1 MKKKLIRAAILLVT
15 FLCGVAAFS
24 SLMNYQSTDNRTD
37 METASSP
44 SIAMMINDTEVNR
57 MYAYA
62 DEMDASFVRDGLT
75 PLGTDRSLTVSIT
88 PNGREIDSLVY
99 EVTTLDGET
108 VIENDKIRN
117 FTEEEDGR
125 LTAEFT
131 LSQPILM
138 NQEYALTFTLDTED
152 GSWNYYTR
160 LLQRAGLSTAQYV
173 EFVNSFYT
181 KTFAQDDTGDLS
193 TYLESD
199 GSSIGS
205 SFRNLDIHSDLD
217 MITWGD
223 LAPQISRP
231 GIPTIE
237 DINEN
242 SGSISLTY
250 YISAEN
256 EEGEVEKYQVDEFYR
271 MGYNQTRVVLLDFQR
286 QVKQVITTEQNIVN
300 SGKVNLGITDTEV
313 QYMSDSTG
321 TILAFVQQGDLW
333 SYNIETNKM
342 TRVFSFRDTGSNDER
357 NDIGQHDIKIV
368 RVEEN
373 GDIDFILYGYMNRG
387 QHEGQVGTAVYHYS
401 AEQNAMEEKFFLR
414 SLKSYEFL
422 REDIEKLAYFSQDGN
437 LYLLLEQTLYKFQ
450 MEDKTYEAVQEQIE
464 DDCFFVSENSQ
475 YAAWM
480 EGMDPYNTTSIIFM
494 DLESGEKTSIQA
506 EQGTRIRLFGFI
518 NNDLIYGIANE
529 GDIVTNVSGGT
540 DFAMTEVRIQNFQG
554 ELVKSYHQDGYY
566 VLNVDIQENLLE
578 LSRATKAGDSFA
590 GTTGD
595 QIMNNVRSKQDEVFS
610 VVTSTTVRQGN
621 VTSIQFA
628 ADSSG
633 QPPLVVDTKIIE
645 NPDRTLNME
654 LSGEKEEKYYVY
666 AKGGLAGI
674 YETAAQ
680 AVNQAQEESG
690 IVLNNDQQY
699 IWESGNTSGRA
710 SISVQDL
717 PEAVAQASLDVSALN
732 EALKGQG
739 TVIDMTGCTLEQILY
754 EVCAQRPVITKG
766 ENGQPVVIVGCD
778 DYNTILYDPST
789 QETEYFGMQD
799 STNTFQENG
808 NVFLCYL
815 ENSSAS

>member
-1 MKKKLIRAAILLVT
+1 MKKKLIRAGILLVI
-15 FLCGVAAFS
+15 FICGVAGFS
-24 SLMNYQSTDNRTD
+24 SLMNYQSTDNKTD

-44 SIAMMINDTEVNR
+44 SMAMMIEDTEVNR

-62 DEMDASFVRDGLT
+62 DDMDVRFVRDGLT
-75 PLGTDRSLTVSIT
+75 PVGTDRSLKVSII

-99 EVTTLDGET
+99 EVCTSDGEQ
-108 VIENDKIRN
+108 VIENNKIRS

-125 LTAEFT
+125 LTVEFT

-138 NQEYALTFTLDTED
+138 NQEYALTFTLSTED
-152 GSWNYYTR
+152 GTWNYYTR
-160 LLQRAGLSTAQYV
+160 ILQRAGLSTAQYV

-181 KTFAQDDTGDLS
+181 KTFAQDDTGDLT
-193 TYLESD
+193 TYLEPDTSVV
-199 GSSIGS
+199 SN
-205 SFRNLDIHSDLD
+205 SFRSLDIHSDVD

-223 LAPQISRP
+223 LNPQISRP

-237 DINEN
+237 DISEN

-256 EEGEVEKYQVDEFYR
+256 ENGEVEKYQVDEFYR
-271 MGYNQTRVVLLDFQR
+271 MSYNQTRVYLLDFQR
-286 QVKQVITTEQNIVN
+286 HVKQVLTTEQNLVSN
-300 SGKVNLGITDTEV
+300 GKINLGITDTDV

-357 NDIGQHDIKIV
+357 NDINRHDIKIV
-368 RVEEN
+368 RVSEN

-387 QHEGQVGTAVYHYS
+387 QHEGQVGTSVYHYS
-401 AEQNAMEEKFFLR
+401 AEQNAMEEEFFLR
-414 SLKSYEFL
+414 RRQSSEFL
-422 REDIEKLAYFSQDGN
+422 QKDVEKLSYVSVDGK
-437 LYLLLEQTLYKFQ
+437 LYLLLEGNRYRFQ
-450 MEDKTYEAVQEQIE
+450 MEEKTYEVLQEQIE
-464 DDCFFVSENSQ
+464 DDCFFVSENSR

-480 EGMDPYNTTSIIFM
+480 DGMDPYNTTSITFIDFNT
-494 DLESGEKTSIQA
+494 GEQKTIQA
-506 EQGTRIRLFGFI
+506 DQGTRIRLFGFI
-518 NNDLIYGIANE
+518 NNDLIYGVANE
-529 GDIVTNVSGGT
+529 SDIVTNASGGT
-540 DFAMTEVRIQNFQG
+540 DFAMTEVRIQNFDG

-566 VLNVDIQENLLE
+566 VLDVTSQENLLE
-578 LSRATKAGDSFA
+578 LSRATKVGDSFA
-590 GTTGD
+590 GTSGD

-610 VVTSTTVRQGN
+610 VITSTTVRQGN

-654 LSGEKEEKYYVY
+654 LSSESEDKYYVY
-666 AKGGLAGI
+666 GGGELSGI
-674 YETAAQ
+674 YDSASQ
-680 AVNQAQEESG
+680 AVAKAEEESG
-690 IVLNNDQQY
+690 IVLNTAQQY
-699 IWESGNTSGRA
+699 IWEAGNTGDRA
-710 SISVQDL
+710 SISAQDL
-717 PEAVAQASLDVSALN
+717 PEAVAQASLDAAALN

-739 TVIDMTGCTLEQILY
+739 KVIDMTGCTLEQILY
-754 EVCAQRPVITKG
+754 EVSAQRPVIAKG
-766 ENGQPVVIVGCD
+766 ENGQAVVIIGYD
-778 DYNTILYDPST
+778 DYNTILYNPST
-789 QETEYFGMQD
+789 QETYYFGMQD
-799 STNTFQENG
+799 STDTFQANG

-815 ENSSAS
+815 EDIQ

>member
-1 MKKKLIRAAILLVT
+1 MKKKLIRAGILLVI
-15 FLCGVAAFS
+15 FICGVAGFS
-24 SLMNYQSTDNRTD
+24 SLMNYQSTDNKTD

-44 SIAMMINDTEVNR
+44 SMAMMIEDTEVNR

-62 DEMDASFVRDGLT
+62 DDMDVRFVRDGLT
-75 PLGTDRSLTVSIT
+75 PVGTDRSLKVSIT

-99 EVTTLDGET
+99 EVCTSDGEQ
-108 VIENDKIRN
+108 VIENNKIRS

-125 LTAEFT
+125 LTVEFT

-138 NQEYALTFTLDTED
+138 NQEYALTFTLSTED
-152 GSWNYYTR
+152 GTWNYYTR
-160 LLQRAGLSTAQYV
+160 ILQRAGLSTAQYV

-181 KTFAQDDTGDLS
+181 KTFAQDDTGDLT
-193 TYLESD
+193 TYLEPDTSVV
-199 GSSIGS
+199 SN
-205 SFRNLDIHSDLD
+205 SFRSLDIHSDVD

-223 LAPQISRP
+223 LNPQISRP

-237 DINEN
+237 DISEN

-256 EEGEVEKYQVDEFYR
+256 ENGEVEKYQVDEFYR
-271 MGYNQTRVVLLDFQR
+271 MSYNQTRVYLLDFQR
-286 QVKQVITTEQNIVN
+286 HVKQVLTTEQNLVSN
-300 SGKVNLGITDTEV
+300 GKINLGITDTDV

-357 NDIGQHDIKIV
+357 NDINQHDIKIV
-368 RVEEN
+368 RVSEN

-387 QHEGQVGTAVYHYS
+387 QHEGQVGTSVYHYS
-401 AEQNAMEEKFFLR
+401 AEQNAMEEEFFLR
-414 SLKSYEFL
+414 SLQSSEFL
-422 REDIEKLAYFSQDGN
+422 QKDVEKLSYVSEDGN
-437 LYLLLEQTLYKFQ
+437 LYLLLEGNLYRFQ
-450 MEDKTYEAVQEQIE
+450 MEEKTYEVLQEQIE
-464 DDCFFVSENSQ
+464 DDCFFVSENSR

-480 EGMDPYNTTSIIFM
+480 DGMDPYNTTSITFIDFNT
-494 DLESGEKTSIQA
+494 GEQKNIQA
-506 EQGTRIRLFGFI
+506 DQGTRIRLFGFI
-518 NNDLIYGIANE
+518 NNDLIYGVANE
-529 GDIVTNVSGGT
+529 SDIVTNASGGT
-540 DFAMTEVRIQNFQG
+540 DFAMTEVRIQNFDG

-566 VLNVDIQENLLE
+566 VLDVTIQENLLE
-578 LSRATKAGDSFA
+578 LSRATKVGDSFA
-590 GTTGD
+590 GTSGD

-610 VVTSTTVRQGN
+610 VITSTTVRQGN

-654 LSGEKEEKYYVY
+654 LSSESEDKYYVY
-666 AKGGLAGI
+666 GGGELSGI
-674 YETAAQ
+674 YDSASQ
-680 AVNQAQEESG
+680 AVAKAEEESG
-690 IVLNNDQQY
+690 IVLNTAQQY
-699 IWESGNTSGRA
+699 IWEAGNTGDRA
-710 SISVQDL
+710 SISAQDL
-717 PEAVAQASLDVSALN
+717 PEAVAQASLDATALN

-739 TVIDMTGCTLEQILY
+739 KVIDMTGCTLEQILY
-754 EVCAQRPVITKG
+754 EVSAQRPVIAKG
-766 ENGQPVVIVGCD
+766 ENGQAVVIIGYD
-778 DYNTILYDPST
+778 DYNTILYNPST
-789 QETEYFGMQD
+789 QETYYFGMQD
-799 STNTFQENG
+799 STDTFQANG

-815 ENSSAS
+815 EDIQ

>member
-1 MKKKLIRAAILLVT
+1 MKKKLIRAGILLVI
-15 FLCGVAAFS
+15 FICGVAGFS
-24 SLMNYQSTDNRTD
+24 SLMNYQSTDNKTD

-44 SIAMMINDTEVNR
+44 SMAMMIEDTEVNR

-62 DEMDASFVRDGLT
+62 DDMDVRFVRDGLT
-75 PLGTDRSLTVSIT
+75 PVGTDRSLKVSIT

-99 EVTTLDGET
+99 EVCTSDGEQ
-108 VIENDKIRN
+108 VIENNKIRS

-125 LTAEFT
+125 LTVEFT

-138 NQEYALTFTLDTED
+138 NQEYALTFTLSTED
-152 GSWNYYTR
+152 GTWNYYTR
-160 LLQRAGLSTAQYV
+160 ILQRAGLSTAQYV

-181 KTFAQDDTGDLS
+181 KTFAQDDTGDLT
-193 TYLESD
+193 TYLEPDTSVV
-199 GSSIGS
+199 SN
-205 SFRNLDIHSDLD
+205 SFRSLDIHSDVD

-223 LAPQISRP
+223 LNPQISRP

-237 DINEN
+237 DISEN

-256 EEGEVEKYQVDEFYR
+256 ENGEVEKYQVDEFYR
-271 MGYNQTRVVLLDFQR
+271 MSYNQTRVYLLDFQR
-286 QVKQVITTEQNIVN
+286 HVKQVLTTEQNLVSN
-300 SGKVNLGITDTEV
+300 GKINLGITDTDV

-357 NDIGQHDIKIV
+357 NDINQHDIKIV
-368 RVEEN
+368 RVSEN

-387 QHEGQVGTAVYHYS
+387 QHEGQVGTSVYHYS
-401 AEQNAMEEKFFLR
+401 AEQNAMEEEFFLR
-414 SLKSYEFL
+414 SLQSSEFL
-422 REDIEKLAYFSQDGN
+422 QKDVEKLSYVSEDGN
-437 LYLLLEQTLYKFQ
+437 LYLLLEGNLYRFQ
-450 MEDKTYEAVQEQIE
+450 MEEKTYEVLQEQIE
-464 DDCFFVSENSQ
+464 DDCFFVSENSR

-480 EGMDPYNTTSIIFM
+480 DGMDPYNTTSITFIDFNT
-494 DLESGEKTSIQA
+494 GEQKTIQA
-506 EQGTRIRLFGFI
+506 DQGTRIRLFGFI
-518 NNDLIYGIANE
+518 NNDLIYGVANE
-529 GDIVTNVSGGT
+529 SDIVTNASGGT
-540 DFAMTEVRIQNFQG
+540 DFAMTEVRIQNFDG

-566 VLNVDIQENLLE
+566 VLDVTIQENLLE
-578 LSRATKAGDSFA
+578 LSRATKVGDSFA
-590 GTTGD
+590 GTSGD

-610 VVTSTTVRQGN
+610 VITSTTVRQGN

-654 LSGEKEEKYYVY
+654 LSSESEDKYYVY
-666 AKGGLAGI
+666 GGGELSGI
-674 YETAAQ
+674 YDSASQ
-680 AVNQAQEESG
+680 AVAKAEEESG
-690 IVLNNDQQY
+690 IVLNTAQQY
-699 IWESGNTSGRA
+699 IWEAGNTGDRA
-710 SISVQDL
+710 SISAQDL
-717 PEAVAQASLDVSALN
+717 PEAVAQASLDATALN

-739 TVIDMTGCTLEQILY
+739 KVIDMTGCTLEQILY
-754 EVCAQRPVITKG
+754 EVSAQRPVIAKG
-766 ENGQPVVIVGCD
+766 ENGQAVVIIGYD
-778 DYNTILYDPST
+778 DYNTILYNPST
-789 QETEYFGMQD
+789 QETYYFGMQD
-799 STNTFQENG
+799 STDTFQANG

-815 ENSSAS
+815 EDIQ

>member
-1 MKKKLIRAAILLVT
+1 MKKKLIRAGILLVI
-15 FLCGVAAFS
+15 FICGVAGFS
-24 SLMNYQSTDNRTD
+24 SLMNYQSTDNKTD

-44 SIAMMINDTEVNR
+44 SMAMMIEDTEVNR

-62 DEMDASFVRDGLT
+62 DDMDVRFVRDGLT
-75 PLGTDRSLTVSIT
+75 PVGTDRSLKVSIT

-99 EVTTLDGET
+99 EVCTSDGEQ
-108 VIENDKIRN
+108 VIENNKIRS

-125 LTAEFT
+125 LTVEFT

-138 NQEYALTFTLDTED
+138 NQEYALTFTLSTED
-152 GSWNYYTR
+152 GTWNYYTR
-160 LLQRAGLSTAQYV
+160 ILQRAGLSTAQYV

-181 KTFAQDDTGDLS
+181 KTFAQDDTGDLT
-193 TYLESD
+193 TYLEPDTSVV
-199 GSSIGS
+199 SN
-205 SFRNLDIHSDLD
+205 SFRSLDIHSDVD

-223 LAPQISRP
+223 LNPQISRP

-237 DINEN
+237 DISEN

-256 EEGEVEKYQVDEFYR
+256 ENGEVEKYQVDEFYR
-271 MGYNQTRVVLLDFQR
+271 MSYNQTRVYLLDFQR
-286 QVKQVITTEQNIVN
+286 HVKQVLTTEQNLVSN
-300 SGKVNLGITDTEV
+300 GKINLGITDTDV

-357 NDIGQHDIKIV
+357 NDINRHDIKIV
-368 RVEEN
+368 RVSEN

-387 QHEGQVGTAVYHYS
+387 QHEGQVGTSVYHYS
-401 AEQNAMEEKFFLR
+401 AEQNAMEEEFFLR
-414 SLKSYEFL
+414 SLQSSEFL
-422 REDIEKLAYFSQDGN
+422 QKDVEKLSYVSEDGN
-437 LYLLLEQTLYKFQ
+437 LYLLLEGNLYRFQ
-450 MEDKTYEAVQEQIE
+450 MEEKTYEVLQEQIE
-464 DDCFFVSENSQ
+464 DDCFFVSENSR

-480 EGMDPYNTTSIIFM
+480 DGMDPYNTTSITFIDFNT
-494 DLESGEKTSIQA
+494 GEQKTIQA
-506 EQGTRIRLFGFI
+506 DQGTRIRLFGFI
-518 NNDLIYGIANE
+518 NNDLIYGVANE
-529 GDIVTNVSGGT
+529 SDIVTNASGGT
-540 DFAMTEVRIQNFQG
+540 DFAMTEVRIQNFDG

-566 VLNVDIQENLLE
+566 VLDVTIQENLLE
-578 LSRATKAGDSFA
+578 LSRATKVGDSFA
-590 GTTGD
+590 GTSGD

-610 VVTSTTVRQGN
+610 VITSTTVRQGN

-654 LSGEKEEKYYVY
+654 LSSESEDKYYVY
-666 AKGGLAGI
+666 GRGELSGI
-674 YETAAQ
+674 YDSASQ
-680 AVNQAQEESG
+680 AVAKAEEESG
-690 IVLNNDQQY
+690 IVLNTAQQY
-699 IWESGNTSGRA
+699 IWEAGNTGDRA
-710 SISVQDL
+710 SISAQDL
-717 PEAVAQASLDVSALN
+717 PEAVAQASLDAAALN

-739 TVIDMTGCTLEQILY
+739 KVIDMTGCTLEQILY
-754 EVCAQRPVITKG
+754 EVSAQRPVIAKG
-766 ENGQPVVIVGCD
+766 ENGQAVVIIGYD
-778 DYNTILYDPST
+778 DYNTILYNPST
-789 QETEYFGMQD
+789 QETYYFGMQD
-799 STNTFQENG
+799 STDTFQANG

-815 ENSSAS
+815 EDIQ

>member
-1 MKKKLIRAAILLVT
+1 MKKKLIRAGILLVI
-15 FLCGVAAFS
+15 FICGVAGFS
-24 SLMNYQSTDNRTD
+24 SLMNYQSTDNKTD

-44 SIAMMINDTEVNR
+44 SMAMMIEDTEVNR

-62 DEMDASFVRDGLT
+62 DDMDVRFVRDGLT
-75 PLGTDRSLTVSIT
+75 PVGTDRSLKVSII

-99 EVTTLDGET
+99 EVCTSDGEQ
-108 VIENDKIRN
+108 VIENNKIRS

-138 NQEYALTFTLDTED
+138 NQEYALNFTLSTED
-152 GSWNYYTR
+152 GTWNYYTR

-181 KTFAQDDTGDLS
+181 KTFAQDDTGDLT
-193 TYLESD
+193 TYLEPDTSVV
-199 GSSIGS
+199 SN
-205 SFRNLDIHSDLD
+205 SFRSLDIHSDMD

-223 LAPQISRP
+223 LNPQISRP

-237 DINEN
+237 DISEN

-256 EEGEVEKYQVDEFYR
+256 ENGEVEKYQVDEFYR
-271 MGYNQTRVVLLDFQR
+271 MSYNQTRVYLLDFQR
-286 QVKQVITTEQNIVN
+286 HVKQVLTTEQNLVSN
-300 SGKVNLGITDTEV
+300 GKINLGITDTDV

-357 NDIGQHDIKIV
+357 NDINQHDIKIV
-368 RVEEN
+368 RVSEN

-387 QHEGQVGTAVYHYS
+387 QHEGQVGTSVYHYS
-401 AEQNAMEEKFFLR
+401 AEQNAMEEEFFLR
-414 SLKSYEFL
+414 SLQSSEFL
-422 REDIEKLAYFSQDGN
+422 QKDVEKLSYVSEDGN
-437 LYLLLEQTLYKFQ
+437 LYLLLEGNLYRFQ
-450 MEDKTYEAVQEQIE
+450 MEEKTYEVLQEQIE
-464 DDCFFVSENSQ
+464 DDCFFVSENSR

-480 EGMDPYNTTSIIFM
+480 DGMDPYNTTSITFIDFNT
-494 DLESGEKTSIQA
+494 GEQKTIQA
-506 EQGTRIRLFGFI
+506 DQGTRIRLFGFI
-518 NNDLIYGIANE
+518 NNDLIYGVANE
-529 GDIVTNVSGGT
+529 SDIVTNASGGT
-540 DFAMTEVRIQNFQG
+540 DFAMTEVRIQNFDG

-566 VLNVDIQENLLE
+566 VLDVTIQENLLE
-578 LSRATKAGDSFA
+578 LSRATKVGDSFA
-590 GTTGD
+590 GTSGD

-610 VVTSTTVRQGN
+610 VITSTTVRQGN

-654 LSGEKEEKYYVY
+654 LSSESEDKYYVY
-666 AKGGLAGI
+666 GGGELSGI
-674 YETAAQ
+674 YDSASQ
-680 AVNQAQEESG
+680 AVAKAEEESG
-690 IVLNNDQQY
+690 IVLNTAQQY
-699 IWESGNTSGRA
+699 IWEAGNTGDRA
-710 SISVQDL
+710 SISAQDL
-717 PEAVAQASLDVSALN
+717 PEAVAQASLDAAALN

-739 TVIDMTGCTLEQILY
+739 KVIDMTGCTLEQILY
-754 EVCAQRPVITKG
+754 EVSAQRPVIAKG
-766 ENGQPVVIVGCD
+766 ENGQAVVIIGYD
-778 DYNTILYDPST
+778 DYNTILYNPST
-789 QETEYFGMQD
+789 QETYYFGMQD
-799 STNTFQENG
+799 STDTFQANG

-815 ENSSAS
+815 EDIQ

>member
-1 MKKKLIRAAILLVT
+1 MKKKLIRAGILLVI
-15 FLCGVAAFS
+15 FICGVAGFS
-24 SLMNYQSTDNRTD
+24 SLMNYQSTDNKTD

-44 SIAMMINDTEVNR
+44 SMAMMIEDTEVNR

-62 DEMDASFVRDGLT
+62 DDMDVRFVRDGLT
-75 PLGTDRSLTVSIT
+75 PVGTDRSLKVSII

-99 EVTTLDGET
+99 EVCTSDGEQ
-108 VIENDKIRN
+108 VIENNKIRS

-125 LTAEFT
+125 LTVEFT

-138 NQEYALTFTLDTED
+138 NQEYALTFTLSTED
-152 GSWNYYTR
+152 GTWNYYTR
-160 LLQRAGLSTAQYV
+160 ILQRAGLSTAQYV

-181 KTFAQDDTGDLS
+181 KTFAQDDTGDLT
-193 TYLESD
+193 TYLEPDTSVV
-199 GSSIGS
+199 SN
-205 SFRNLDIHSDLD
+205 SFRSLDIHSDVD

-237 DINEN
+237 DISEN

-256 EEGEVEKYQVDEFYR
+256 ENGEVEKYQVDEFYR
-271 MGYNQTRVVLLDFQR
+271 MSYNQTRVYLLDFQR
-286 QVKQVITTEQNIVN
+286 HVKQVLTTEQNLVSN
-300 SGKVNLGITDTEV
+300 GKINLGITDTDV

-357 NDIGQHDIKIV
+357 NDINRHDIKIV
-368 RVEEN
+368 RVSEN

-387 QHEGQVGTAVYHYS
+387 QHEGQVGTSVYHYS
-401 AEQNAMEEKFFLR
+401 AEQNAMEEEFFLR
-414 SLKSYEFL
+414 SLQSSEFL
-422 REDIEKLAYFSQDGN
+422 QKDVEKLSYVSEDGN
-437 LYLLLEQTLYKFQ
+437 LYLLLEGNLYRFQ
-450 MEDKTYEAVQEQIE
+450 MEEKTYEVLQEQIE
-464 DDCFFVSENSQ
+464 DDCFFVSENSR

-480 EGMDPYNTTSIIFM
+480 DGMDPYNTTSITFIDFNT
-494 DLESGEKTSIQA
+494 GEQKTIQA
-506 EQGTRIRLFGFI
+506 DQGTRIRLFGFI
-518 NNDLIYGIANE
+518 NNDLIYGVANE
-529 GDIVTNVSGGT
+529 SDIVTNASGGT
-540 DFAMTEVRIQNFQG
+540 DFAMTEVRIQNFDG

-566 VLNVDIQENLLE
+566 VLDVTIQENLLE
-578 LSRATKAGDSFA
+578 LSRATKVGDSFA
-590 GTTGD
+590 GTSGD

-610 VVTSTTVRQGN
+610 VITSTTVRQGN

-654 LSGEKEEKYYVY
+654 LSSESEDKYYVY
-666 AKGGLAGI
+666 GGGELSGI
-674 YETAAQ
+674 YDSASQ
-680 AVNQAQEESG
+680 AVAKAEEESG
-690 IVLNNDQQY
+690 IVLNTAQQY
-699 IWESGNTSGRA
+699 IWEAGNTGDRA
-710 SISVQDL
+710 SISAQDL
-717 PEAVAQASLDVSALN
+717 PEAVAQASLDAAALN

-739 TVIDMTGCTLEQILY
+739 KVIDMTGCTLEQILY
-754 EVCAQRPVITKG
+754 EVSAQRPVIAKG
-766 ENGQPVVIVGCD
+766 ENGQAVVIIGYD
-778 DYNTILYDPST
+778 DYNTILYNPST
-789 QETEYFGMQD
+789 QETYYFGMQD
-799 STNTFQENG
+799 STDTFQANG

-815 ENSSAS
+815 EDIQ

>member
-1 MKKKLIRAAILLVT
+1 MKKKLIRAGILLVI
-15 FLCGVAAFS
+15 FICGVAGFS
-24 SLMNYQSTDNRTD
+24 SLMNYQSTDNKTD

-44 SIAMMINDTEVNR
+44 SMAMMIEDTEVNR

-62 DEMDASFVRDGLT
+62 DDMDVRFVRDGLT
-75 PLGTDRSLTVSIT
+75 PVGTDRSLKVSIT

-99 EVTTLDGET
+99 EVCTSDGEQ
-108 VIENDKIRN
+108 VIENNKIRS

-125 LTAEFT
+125 LTVEFT

-138 NQEYALTFTLDTED
+138 NQEYALTFTLSTED
-152 GSWNYYTR
+152 GTWNYYTR
-160 LLQRAGLSTAQYV
+160 ILQRAGLSTAQYV

-181 KTFAQDDTGDLS
+181 KTFAQDDTGDLT
-193 TYLESD
+193 TYLEPDTSVV
-199 GSSIGS
+199 SN
-205 SFRNLDIHSDLD
+205 SFRSLDIHSDVD

-223 LAPQISRP
+223 LNPQISRP

-237 DINEN
+237 DISEN

-256 EEGEVEKYQVDEFYR
+256 ENGEVEKYQVDEFYR
-271 MGYNQTRVVLLDFQR
+271 MSYNQTRVYLLDFQR
-286 QVKQVITTEQNIVN
+286 HVKQVLTTEQNLVSN
-300 SGKVNLGITDTEV
+300 GKINLGITDTDV

-357 NDIGQHDIKIV
+357 NDINRHDIKIV
-368 RVEEN
+368 RVSEN

-387 QHEGQVGTAVYHYS
+387 QHEGQVGTSVYHYS
-401 AEQNAMEEKFFLR
+401 AEQNAMEEEFFLR
-414 SLKSYEFL
+414 SLQSSEFL
-422 REDIEKLAYFSQDGN
+422 QKDVEKLSYVSEDGN
-437 LYLLLEQTLYKFQ
+437 LYLLLEGNLYRFR
-450 MEDKTYEAVQEQIE
+450 MEEKTYEVLQEQIE
-464 DDCFFVSENSQ
+464 DDCFFVSENSR

-480 EGMDPYNTTSIIFM
+480 DGMDPYNTTSITFIDFNT
-494 DLESGEKTSIQA
+494 GAQKTIQA
-506 EQGTRIRLFGFI
+506 DQGTRIRLFGFI
-518 NNDLIYGIANE
+518 NNDLIYGVANE
-529 GDIVTNVSGGT
+529 SDIVTNASGGT
-540 DFAMTEVRIQNFQG
+540 DFAMTEVRIQNFDG

-566 VLNVDIQENLLE
+566 VLDVTIQENLLE
-578 LSRATKAGDSFA
+578 LSRATKVGDSFA
-590 GTTGD
+590 GTSGD

-610 VVTSTTVRQGN
+610 VITSTTVRQGN

-654 LSGEKEEKYYVY
+654 LSSESEDKYYVY
-666 AKGGLAGI
+666 GGGELSGI
-674 YETAAQ
+674 YDSASQ
-680 AVNQAQEESG
+680 AVAKAEEESG
-690 IVLNNDQQY
+690 IVLNTAQQY
-699 IWESGNTSGRA
+699 IWEAGNTGDRA
-710 SISVQDL
+710 SISAQDL
-717 PEAVAQASLDVSALN
+717 PEAVAQASLDAAALN

-739 TVIDMTGCTLEQILY
+739 KVIDMTGCTLEQILY
-754 EVCAQRPVITKG
+754 EVSDQRPVIAKG
-766 ENGQPVVIVGCD
+766 ENGQAVVIIGYD
-778 DYNTILYDPST
+778 DYNTILYNPST
-789 QETEYFGMQD
+789 QETYYFGMQD
-799 STNTFQENG
+799 STDTFQANG

-815 ENSSAS
+815 EDIQ

>member
-1 MKKKLIRAAILLVT
+1 MKKKLIRAGILLVI
-15 FLCGVAAFS
+15 FICGVAGFS
-24 SLMNYQSTDNRTD
+24 SLMNYQSTDNKTD

-44 SIAMMINDTEVNR
+44 SMAMMIEDTEVNR

-62 DEMDASFVRDGLT
+62 DDMDVRFVRDGLT
-75 PLGTDRSLTVSIT
+75 PVGTDRSLKVSII

-99 EVTTLDGET
+99 EVCTSDGEQ
-108 VIENDKIRN
+108 VIENNKIRS

-138 NQEYALTFTLDTED
+138 NQEYALNFTLSTED
-152 GSWNYYTR
+152 GTWNYYTR

-181 KTFAQDDTGDLS
+181 KTFAQDDTGDLT
-193 TYLESD
+193 TYLEPDTSVV
-199 GSSIGS
+199 SN
-205 SFRNLDIHSDLD
+205 SFRSLDIHSDVD

-223 LAPQISRP
+223 LNPQISRP

-237 DINEN
+237 DISEN

-256 EEGEVEKYQVDEFYR
+256 ESGEVEKYQVDEFYR
-271 MGYNQTRVVLLDFQR
+271 MSYNQTRVYLLDFQR
-286 QVKQVITTEQNIVN
+286 HVKQVLTTEQNLVSN
-300 SGKVNLGITDTEV
+300 GKINLGITDTDV

-357 NDIGQHDIKIV
+357 NDINQHDIKIV
-368 RVEEN
+368 RVSEN

-387 QHEGQVGTAVYHYS
+387 QHEGQVGTSVYHYS
-401 AEQNAMEEKFFLR
+401 AEQNAMEEEFFLR
-414 SLKSYEFL
+414 SLQSSEFL
-422 REDIEKLAYFSQDGN
+422 QKDVEKLSYVSEDGN
-437 LYLLLEQTLYKFQ
+437 LYLLLEGNLYRFQ
-450 MEDKTYEAVQEQIE
+450 MEEKTYEVLQEQIE
-464 DDCFFVSENSQ
+464 DDCFFVSENSR

-480 EGMDPYNTTSIIFM
+480 DGMDPYNTTSITFIDFNT
-494 DLESGEKTSIQA
+494 GEQKTIQA
-506 EQGTRIRLFGFI
+506 DQGTRIRLFGFI
-518 NNDLIYGIANE
+518 NNDLIYGVANE
-529 GDIVTNVSGGT
+529 SDIVTNASGGT
-540 DFAMTEVRIQNFQG
+540 DFAMTEVRIQNFDG

-566 VLNVDIQENLLE
+566 VLDVTIQENLLE
-578 LSRATKAGDSFA
+578 LSRATKVGDSFA
-590 GTTGD
+590 GTSGD

-610 VVTSTTVRQGN
+610 VITSTTVRQGN

-654 LSGEKEEKYYVY
+654 LSSESEDKYYVY
-666 AKGGLAGI
+666 GGGELSGI
-674 YETAAQ
+674 YDSASQ
-680 AVNQAQEESG
+680 AVAKAEEESG
-690 IVLNNDQQY
+690 IVLNTAQQY
-699 IWESGNTSGRA
+699 IWEAGNTGDRA
-710 SISVQDL
+710 SISAQDL
-717 PEAVAQASLDVSALN
+717 PEAVAQASLDAAALN

-739 TVIDMTGCTLEQILY
+739 KVIDMTGCTLEQILY
-754 EVCAQRPVITKG
+754 EVSAQRPVIAKG
-766 ENGQPVVIVGCD
+766 ENGQAVVIIGYD
-778 DYNTILYDPST
+778 DYNTILYNPST
-789 QETEYFGMQD
+789 QETYYFGMQD
-799 STNTFQENG
+799 STDTFQANG

-815 ENSSAS
+815 EDIQ

>member
-1 MKKKLIRAAILLVT
+1 MKKKLIRAGILLVI
-15 FLCGVAAFS
+15 FICGVAGFS
-24 SLMNYQSTDNRTD
+24 SLMNYQSTDNKTD

-44 SIAMMINDTEVNR
+44 SMAMMIEDTEVNR

-62 DEMDASFVRDGLT
+62 DDMDVRFVRDGLT
-75 PLGTDRSLTVSIT
+75 PVGTDRSLKVSIT

-99 EVTTLDGET
+99 EVCTSDGEQ
-108 VIENDKIRN
+108 VIENNKIRS

-125 LTAEFT
+125 LTVEFT

-138 NQEYALTFTLDTED
+138 NQEYALTFTLSTED
-152 GSWNYYTR
+152 GTWNYYTR
-160 LLQRAGLSTAQYV
+160 ILQRAGLSTAQYV

-181 KTFAQDDTGDLS
+181 KTFAQDDTGDLT
-193 TYLESD
+193 TYLEPDTSVV
-199 GSSIGS
+199 SN
-205 SFRNLDIHSDLD
+205 SFRSLDIHSDVD

-223 LAPQISRP
+223 LNPQISRP

-237 DINEN
+237 DISEN

-256 EEGEVEKYQVDEFYR
+256 ENGEVEKYQVDEFYR
-271 MGYNQTRVVLLDFQR
+271 MSYNQTRVYLLDFQR
-286 QVKQVITTEQNIVN
+286 HVKQVLTTEQNLVSN
-300 SGKVNLGITDTEV
+300 GKINLGITDTDV

-357 NDIGQHDIKIV
+357 NDINQHDIKIV
-368 RVEEN
+368 RVSEN

-387 QHEGQVGTAVYHYS
+387 QHEGQVGTSVYHYS
-401 AEQNAMEEKFFLR
+401 AEQNAMEEEFFLR
-414 SLKSYEFL
+414 SLQSSEFL
-422 REDIEKLAYFSQDGN
+422 QKDVEKLSYVSEDGN
-437 LYLLLEQTLYKFQ
+437 LYLLLEGNLYRFQ
-450 MEDKTYEAVQEQIE
+450 MEEKTYEVLQEQIE
-464 DDCFFVSENSQ
+464 DDCFFVSENSR

-480 EGMDPYNTTSIIFM
+480 DGMDPYNTTSITFIDFNT
-494 DLESGEKTSIQA
+494 GEQKTIQA
-506 EQGTRIRLFGFI
+506 DQGTRIRLFGFI
-518 NNDLIYGIANE
+518 NNDLIYGVANE
-529 GDIVTNVSGGT
+529 SDIVTNASGGT
-540 DFAMTEVRIQNFQG
+540 DFAMTEVRIQNFDG

-566 VLNVDIQENLLE
+566 VLDVTIQENLLE
-578 LSRATKAGDSFA
+578 LSRATKVGDSFA
-590 GTTGD
+590 GTSGD

-610 VVTSTTVRQGN
+610 VITSTTVRQGN

-654 LSGEKEEKYYVY
+654 LSSESEDKYYVY
-666 AKGGLAGI
+666 GGGELSGI
-674 YETAAQ
+674 YDSASQ
-680 AVNQAQEESG
+680 AVAKAEEESG
-690 IVLNNDQQY
+690 IVLNTAQQY
-699 IWESGNTSGRA
+699 IWEAGNTGDRA
-710 SISVQDL
+710 SISAQDL
-717 PEAVAQASLDVSALN
+717 PEAVAQASLDAAALN

-739 TVIDMTGCTLEQILY
+739 KVIDMTGCTLEQILY
-754 EVCAQRPVITKG
+754 EVSAQRPVIAKG
-766 ENGQPVVIVGCD
+766 ENGQAVVIIGYD
-778 DYNTILYDPST
+778 DYNTILYNPST
-789 QETEYFGMQD
+789 QETYYFGMQD
-799 STNTFQENG
+799 STDTFQANG

-815 ENSSAS
+815 EDIQ

>member
-1 MKKKLIRAAILLVT
+1 MKKKLIRAGILLVI
-15 FLCGVAAFS
+15 FICGVAGFS
-24 SLMNYQSTDNRTD
+24 SLMNYQSTDNKTD

-44 SIAMMINDTEVNR
+44 SMAMMIEDTEVNR

-62 DEMDASFVRDGLT
+62 DDMDVRFVRDGLT
-75 PLGTDRSLTVSIT
+75 PVGTDRSLKVSIT

-99 EVTTLDGET
+99 EVCTSDGEQ
-108 VIENDKIRN
+108 VIENNKIRS

-125 LTAEFT
+125 LTVEFT

-138 NQEYALTFTLDTED
+138 NQEYALTFTLSTED
-152 GSWNYYTR
+152 GTWNYYTR
-160 LLQRAGLSTAQYV
+160 ILQRAGLSTAQYV

-181 KTFAQDDTGDLS
+181 KTFAQDDTGDLT
-193 TYLESD
+193 TYLEPNTSVV
-199 GSSIGS
+199 SN
-205 SFRNLDIHSDLD
+205 SFRSLDIHSDVD

-223 LAPQISRP
+223 LNPQISRP

-237 DINEN
+237 DISEN

-256 EEGEVEKYQVDEFYR
+256 ENGEVEKYQVDEFYR
-271 MGYNQTRVVLLDFQR
+271 MSYNQTRVYLLDFQR
-286 QVKQVITTEQNIVN
+286 HVKQVLTTEQNLVSN
-300 SGKVNLGITDTEV
+300 GKINLGITDTDV

-357 NDIGQHDIKIV
+357 NDINRHDIKIV
-368 RVEEN
+368 RVSEN

-387 QHEGQVGTAVYHYS
+387 QHEGQVGTSVYHYS
-401 AEQNAMEEKFFLR
+401 AEQNAMEEEFFLR
-414 SLKSYEFL
+414 SLQSSEFL
-422 REDIEKLAYFSQDGN
+422 QKDVEKLSYVSEDGN
-437 LYLLLEQTLYKFQ
+437 LYLLLEGNLYRFQ
-450 MEDKTYEAVQEQIE
+450 MEEKTYEVLQEQIE
-464 DDCFFVSENSQ
+464 DDCFFVSENSR

-480 EGMDPYNTTSIIFM
+480 DGMDPYNTTSITFIDFNT
-494 DLESGEKTSIQA
+494 GEQKTIQA
-506 EQGTRIRLFGFI
+506 DQGTRIRLFGFI
-518 NNDLIYGIANE
+518 NNDLIYGVANE
-529 GDIVTNVSGGT
+529 SDIVTNASGGT
-540 DFAMTEVRIQNFQG
+540 DFAMTEVRIQNFDG

-566 VLNVDIQENLLE
+566 VLDVTIQENLLE
-578 LSRATKAGDSFA
+578 LSRATKVGDSFA
-590 GTTGD
+590 GTSGD

-610 VVTSTTVRQGN
+610 VITSTTVRQGN

-654 LSGEKEEKYYVY
+654 LSSESEDKYYVY
-666 AKGGLAGI
+666 GGGELSGI
-674 YETAAQ
+674 YDSASQ
-680 AVNQAQEESG
+680 AVAKAEEESG
-690 IVLNNDQQY
+690 IVLNTAQQY
-699 IWESGNTSGRA
+699 IWEAGNTGDRA
-710 SISVQDL
+710 SISAQDL
-717 PEAVAQASLDVSALN
+717 PEAVAQASLDAAALN

-739 TVIDMTGCTLEQILY
+739 KVIDMTGCTLEQILY
-754 EVCAQRPVITKG
+754 EVSAQRPVIAKG
-766 ENGQPVVIVGCD
+766 ENGQAVVIIGYD
-778 DYNTILYDPST
+778 DYNTILYNPST
-789 QETEYFGMQD
+789 QETYYFGMQD
-799 STNTFQENG
+799 STDTFQANG

-815 ENSSAS
+815 EDIQ

>member
-1 MKKKLIRAAILLVT
+1 MKKKLIRAGILLVI
-15 FLCGVAAFS
+15 FICGVAGFS
-24 SLMNYQSTDNRTD
+24 SLMNYQSTDNKTD

-44 SIAMMINDTEVNR
+44 SMAMMIEDTEVNR

-62 DEMDASFVRDGLT
+62 DDMDVRFVRDGLT
-75 PLGTDRSLTVSIT
+75 PVGTDRSLKVSII

-99 EVTTLDGET
+99 EVCTSDGEQ
-108 VIENDKIRN
+108 VIENNKIRS

-138 NQEYALTFTLDTED
+138 NQEYALNFTLSTED
-152 GSWNYYTR
+152 GTWNYYTR

-181 KTFAQDDTGDLS
+181 KTFAQDDTGDLT
-193 TYLESD
+193 TYLEPDTSVV
-199 GSSIGS
+199 SN
-205 SFRNLDIHSDLD
+205 SFRSLDIHSDVD

-237 DINEN
+237 DISEN

-256 EEGEVEKYQVDEFYR
+256 ESGEVEKYQVDEFYR
-271 MGYNQTRVVLLDFQR
+271 MSYNQTRVYLLDFQR
-286 QVKQVITTEQNIVN
+286 HVKQVLTTEQNLVSN
-300 SGKVNLGITDTEV
+300 GKINLGITDTDV

-321 TILAFVQQGDLW
+321 TILAFVQKGDLW

-357 NDIGQHDIKIV
+357 NDINQHDIKIV
-368 RVEEN
+368 RVSEN

-387 QHEGQVGTAVYHYS
+387 QHEGQVGTSVYHYS
-401 AEQNAMEEKFFLR
+401 AEQNAMEEEFFLR
-414 SLKSYEFL
+414 SLQSSEFL
-422 REDIEKLAYFSQDGN
+422 QKDVEKLSYVSEDGN
-437 LYLLLEQTLYKFQ
+437 LYLLLEGNLYRFQ
-450 MEDKTYEAVQEQIE
+450 MEEKTYEVLQEQIE
-464 DDCFFVSENSQ
+464 DDCFFVSENSR

-480 EGMDPYNTTSIIFM
+480 DGMDPYNTTSITFIDFNT
-494 DLESGEKTSIQA
+494 GAQKTIQA
-506 EQGTRIRLFGFI
+506 DQGTRIRLFGFI
-518 NNDLIYGIANE
+518 NNDLIYGVANE
-529 GDIVTNVSGGT
+529 SDIVTNASGGT
-540 DFAMTEVRIQNFQG
+540 DFAMTEVRIQNFDG

-566 VLNVDIQENLLE
+566 VLDVTIQENLLE
-578 LSRATKAGDSFA
+578 LSRATKVGDSFA
-590 GTTGD
+590 GTSGD

-610 VVTSTTVRQGN
+610 VITSTTVRQGN

-654 LSGEKEEKYYVY
+654 LSSESEDKYYVY
-666 AKGGLAGI
+666 GGGELSGI
-674 YETAAQ
+674 YDSASQ
-680 AVNQAQEESG
+680 AVAKAEEESG
-690 IVLNNDQQY
+690 IVLNTAQQY
-699 IWESGNTSGRA
+699 IWEAGNTGDRA
-710 SISVQDL
+710 SISAQDL
-717 PEAVAQASLDVSALN
+717 PEAVAQASLDAAALN

-739 TVIDMTGCTLEQILY
+739 KVIDMTGCTLEQILY
-754 EVCAQRPVITKG
+754 EVSAQRPVIAKG
-766 ENGQPVVIVGCD
+766 ENGQAVVIIGYD
-778 DYNTILYDPST
+778 DYNTILYNPST
-789 QETEYFGMQD
+789 QETYYFGMQD
-799 STNTFQENG
+799 STDTFQANG

-815 ENSSAS
+815 EDIQ

>member
-1 MKKKLIRAAILLVT
+1 MKKKLIRAGILLVI
-15 FLCGVAAFS
+15 FICGVAGFS
-24 SLMNYQSTDNRTD
+24 SLMNYQSTDNKTD

-44 SIAMMINDTEVNR
+44 SMAMMIEDTEVNR

-62 DEMDASFVRDGLT
+62 DDMDVRFVRDGLT
-75 PLGTDRSLTVSIT
+75 PVGTDRSLKVSIT

-99 EVTTLDGET
+99 EVCTSDGEQ
-108 VIENDKIRN
+108 VIENNKIRS

-125 LTAEFT
+125 LTVEFT

-138 NQEYALTFTLDTED
+138 NQEYALTFTLSTED
-152 GSWNYYTR
+152 GTWNYYTR
-160 LLQRAGLSTAQYV
+160 ILQRAGLSTAQYV

-181 KTFAQDDTGDLS
+181 KTFAQDDTGDLT
-193 TYLESD
+193 TYLEPDTSVV
-199 GSSIGS
+199 SN
-205 SFRNLDIHSDLD
+205 SFRSLDIHSDVD

-223 LAPQISRP
+223 LNPQISRP

-237 DINEN
+237 DISEN

-256 EEGEVEKYQVDEFYR
+256 ENGEVEKYQVDEFYR
-271 MGYNQTRVVLLDFQR
+271 MSYNQTRVYLLDFQR
-286 QVKQVITTEQNIVN
+286 HVKQVLTTEQNLVSN
-300 SGKVNLGITDTEV
+300 GKINLGITDTDV

-357 NDIGQHDIKIV
+357 NDINQHDIKIV
-368 RVEEN
+368 RVSEN

-387 QHEGQVGTAVYHYS
+387 QHEGQVGTSVYHYS
-401 AEQNAMEEKFFLR
+401 AEQNAMEEEFFLR
-414 SLKSYEFL
+414 SLQSSEFL
-422 REDIEKLAYFSQDGN
+422 QKDVEKLSYVSEDGN
-437 LYLLLEQTLYKFQ
+437 LYLLLEGNLYRFR
-450 MEDKTYEAVQEQIE
+450 MEEKTYEVLQEQIE
-464 DDCFFVSENSQ
+464 DDCFFVSENSR

-480 EGMDPYNTTSIIFM
+480 DGMDPYNTTSITFIDFNT
-494 DLESGEKTSIQA
+494 GAQKTIQA
-506 EQGTRIRLFGFI
+506 DQGTRIRLFGFI
-518 NNDLIYGIANE
+518 NNDLIYGVANE
-529 GDIVTNVSGGT
+529 SDIVTNASGGT
-540 DFAMTEVRIQNFQG
+540 DFAMTEVRIQNFDG

-566 VLNVDIQENLLE
+566 VLDVTIQENLLE
-578 LSRATKAGDSFA
+578 LSRATKVGDSFA
-590 GTTGD
+590 GTSGD

-610 VVTSTTVRQGN
+610 VITSTTVRQGN

-654 LSGEKEEKYYVY
+654 LSSESEDKYYVY
-666 AKGGLAGI
+666 GRGELSGI
-674 YETAAQ
+674 YDSASQ
-680 AVNQAQEESG
+680 AVAKAEEESG
-690 IVLNNDQQY
+690 IVLNTAQQY
-699 IWESGNTSGRA
+699 IWEAGNTGDRA
-710 SISVQDL
+710 SISAQDL
-717 PEAVAQASLDVSALN
+717 PEAVAQASLDAAALN

-739 TVIDMTGCTLEQILY
+739 KVIDMTGCTLEQILY
-754 EVCAQRPVITKG
+754 EVSAQRPVIAKG
-766 ENGQPVVIVGCD
+766 ENGQAVVIIGYD
-778 DYNTILYDPST
+778 DYNTILYNPST
-789 QETEYFGMQD
+789 QETYYFGMQD
-799 STNTFQENG
+799 STDTFQANG

-815 ENSSAS
+815 EDIQ

>member
-1 MKKKLIRAAILLVT
+1 MKKKLIRAGILLVI
-15 FLCGVAAFS
+15 FICGVAGFS
-24 SLMNYQSTDNRTD
+24 SLMNYQSTDNKTD

-44 SIAMMINDTEVNR
+44 SMAMMIEDTEVNR

-62 DEMDASFVRDGLT
+62 DDMDVRFVRDGLT
-75 PLGTDRSLTVSIT
+75 PVGTDRSLKVSII

-99 EVTTLDGET
+99 EVCTSDGEQ
-108 VIENDKIRN
+108 VIENNKIRS

-125 LTAEFT
+125 LTVEFT

-138 NQEYALTFTLDTED
+138 NQEYALTFTLSTED
-152 GSWNYYTR
+152 GTWNYYTR
-160 LLQRAGLSTAQYV
+160 ILQRAGLSTAQYV

-181 KTFAQDDTGDLS
+181 KTFAQDDTGDLT
-193 TYLESD
+193 TYLEPDTSVV
-199 GSSIGS
+199 SN
-205 SFRNLDIHSDLD
+205 SFRSLDIHSDVD

-223 LAPQISRP
+223 LNPQISRP

-237 DINEN
+237 DISEN

-256 EEGEVEKYQVDEFYR
+256 ENGEVEKYQVDEFYR
-271 MGYNQTRVVLLDFQR
+271 MSYNQTRVYLLDFQR
-286 QVKQVITTEQNIVN
+286 HVKQVLTTEQNLVSN
-300 SGKVNLGITDTEV
+300 GKINLGITDTDV

-357 NDIGQHDIKIV
+357 NDINQHDIKIV
-368 RVEEN
+368 RVSEN

-387 QHEGQVGTAVYHYS
+387 QHEGQVGTSVYHYS
-401 AEQNAMEEKFFLR
+401 AEQNAMEEEFFLR
-414 SLKSYEFL
+414 SLQSSEFL
-422 REDIEKLAYFSQDGN
+422 QKDVEKLSYVSEDGN
-437 LYLLLEQTLYKFQ
+437 LYLLLEGNLYRFQ
-450 MEDKTYEAVQEQIE
+450 MEEKTYEVLQEQIE
-464 DDCFFVSENSQ
+464 DDCFFVSENSR

-480 EGMDPYNTTSIIFM
+480 DGMDPYNTTSITFIDFNT
-494 DLESGEKTSIQA
+494 GEQKTIQA
-506 EQGTRIRLFGFI
+506 DQGTRIRLFGFI
-518 NNDLIYGIANE
+518 NNDLIYGVANE
-529 GDIVTNVSGGT
+529 SDIVTNASGGT
-540 DFAMTEVRIQNFQG
+540 DFAMTEVRIQNFDG

-566 VLNVDIQENLLE
+566 VLDVTIQENLLE
-578 LSRATKAGDSFA
+578 LSRATKVGDSFA
-590 GTTGD
+590 GTSGD

-610 VVTSTTVRQGN
+610 VITSTTVRQGN

-654 LSGEKEEKYYVY
+654 LSSESEDKYYVY
-666 AKGGLAGI
+666 GGGELSGI
-674 YETAAQ
+674 YDSASQ
-680 AVNQAQEESG
+680 AVAKAEEESG
-690 IVLNNDQQY
+690 IVLNTAQQY
-699 IWESGNTSGRA
+699 IWEAGNTGDRA
-710 SISVQDL
+710 SISAQDL
-717 PEAVAQASLDVSALN
+717 PEAVAQASLDAAALN

-739 TVIDMTGCTLEQILY
+739 KVIDMTGCTLEQILY
-754 EVCAQRPVITKG
+754 EVSAQRPVIAKG
-766 ENGQPVVIVGCD
+766 ENGQAVVIIGYD
-778 DYNTILYDPST
+778 DYNTILYNPST
-789 QETEYFGMQD
+789 QETYYFGMQD
-799 STNTFQENG
+799 STDTFQANG

-815 ENSSAS
+815 EDIQ

>member
-1 MKKKLIRAAILLVT
+1 MKKKLIRAGILLVI
-15 FLCGVAAFS
+15 FICGVAGFS
-24 SLMNYQSTDNRTD
+24 SLMNYQSTDNKTD

-44 SIAMMINDTEVNR
+44 SMAMMIEDTEVNR

-62 DEMDASFVRDGLT
+62 DDMDVRFVRDGLT
-75 PLGTDRSLTVSIT
+75 PVGTDRSLKVSIT

-99 EVTTLDGET
+99 EVCTSDGEQ
-108 VIENDKIRN
+108 VIENNKIRS

-125 LTAEFT
+125 LTVEFT

-138 NQEYALTFTLDTED
+138 NQEYALNFTLSTED
-152 GSWNYYTR
+152 GTWNYYTR

-181 KTFAQDDTGDLS
+181 KTFAQDDTGDLT
-193 TYLESD
+193 TYLEPDTSVV
-199 GSSIGS
+199 SN
-205 SFRNLDIHSDLD
+205 SFRSLDIHSDVD

-237 DINEN
+237 DISEN

-256 EEGEVEKYQVDEFYR
+256 ESGEVEKYQVDEFYR
-271 MGYNQTRVVLLDFQR
+271 MSYNQTRVYLLDFQR
-286 QVKQVITTEQNIVN
+286 HVKQVLTTEQNLVSN
-300 SGKVNLGITDTEV
+300 GKINLGITDTDV

-357 NDIGQHDIKIV
+357 NDINQHDIKIV
-368 RVEEN
+368 RVSEN

-387 QHEGQVGTAVYHYS
+387 QHEGQVGTSVYHYS
-401 AEQNAMEEKFFLR
+401 AEQNAMEEEFFLR
-414 SLKSYEFL
+414 SLQSSEFL
-422 REDIEKLAYFSQDGN
+422 QKDVEKLSYVSEDGN
-437 LYLLLEQTLYKFQ
+437 LYLLLEGNLYRFQ
-450 MEDKTYEAVQEQIE
+450 MEEKTYEVLQEQIE
-464 DDCFFVSENSQ
+464 DDCFFVSENSR

-480 EGMDPYNTTSIIFM
+480 DGMDPYNTTSITFIDFNT
-494 DLESGEKTSIQA
+494 GEQKNIQA
-506 EQGTRIRLFGFI
+506 DQGTRIRLFGFI
-518 NNDLIYGIANE
+518 NNDLIYGVANE
-529 GDIVTNVSGGT
+529 SDIVTNASGGT
-540 DFAMTEVRIQNFQG
+540 DFAMTEVRIQNFDG

-566 VLNVDIQENLLE
+566 VLDVTIQENLLE
-578 LSRATKAGDSFA
+578 LSRATKVGDSFA
-590 GTTGD
+590 GTSGD

-610 VVTSTTVRQGN
+610 VITSTTVRQGN

-654 LSGEKEEKYYVY
+654 LSSESEDKYYVY
-666 AKGGLAGI
+666 GGGELSGI
-674 YETAAQ
+674 YDSASQ
-680 AVNQAQEESG
+680 AVAKAEEESG
-690 IVLNNDQQY
+690 IVLNTAQQY
-699 IWESGNTSGRA
+699 IWEAGNTGDRA
-710 SISVQDL
+710 SISAQDL
-717 PEAVAQASLDVSALN
+717 PEAVAQASLDATALN

-739 TVIDMTGCTLEQILY
+739 KVIDMTGCTLEQILY
-754 EVCAQRPVITKG
+754 EVSAQRPVIAKG
-766 ENGQPVVIVGCD
+766 ENGQAVVIIGYD
-778 DYNTILYDPST
+778 DYNTILYNPST
-789 QETEYFGMQD
+789 QETYYFGMQD
-799 STNTFQENG
+799 STDTFQANG

-815 ENSSAS
+815 EDIQ

>member
-1 MKKKLIRAAILLVT
+1 MKKKLIRAGILLVI
-15 FLCGVAAFS
+15 FICGVAGFS
-24 SLMNYQSTDNRTD
+24 SLMNYQSTDNKTD

-44 SIAMMINDTEVNR
+44 SMAMMIEDTEVNR

-62 DEMDASFVRDGLT
+62 DDMDVRFVRDGLT
-75 PLGTDRSLTVSIT
+75 PVGTDRSLKVSII

-99 EVTTLDGET
+99 EVCTSDGEQ
-108 VIENDKIRN
+108 VIENNKIRS

-138 NQEYALTFTLDTED
+138 NQEYALNFTLSTED
-152 GSWNYYTR
+152 GTWNYYTR

-181 KTFAQDDTGDLS
+181 KTFAQDDTGDLT
-193 TYLESD
+193 TYLEPDTSVV
-199 GSSIGS
+199 SN
-205 SFRNLDIHSDLD
+205 SFRSLDIHSDMD

-237 DINEN
+237 DISEN

-256 EEGEVEKYQVDEFYR
+256 ESGEVEKYQVDEFYR
-271 MGYNQTRVVLLDFQR
+271 MSYNQTRVYLLDFQR
-286 QVKQVITTEQNIVN
+286 HVKQVLTTEQNLVSN
-300 SGKVNLGITDTEV
+300 GKINLGITDTDV

-357 NDIGQHDIKIV
+357 NDINQHDIKIV
-368 RVEEN
+368 RVSEN

-387 QHEGQVGTAVYHYS
+387 QHEGQVGTSVYHYS
-401 AEQNAMEEKFFLR
+401 AEQNAMEEEFFLR
-414 SLKSYEFL
+414 SLQSSEFL
-422 REDIEKLAYFSQDGN
+422 QKDVEKLSYVSEDGN
-437 LYLLLEQTLYKFQ
+437 LYLLLEGNLYRFQ
-450 MEDKTYEAVQEQIE
+450 MEEKTYEVLQEQIE
-464 DDCFFVSENSQ
+464 DDCFFVSENSR

-480 EGMDPYNTTSIIFM
+480 DGMDPYNTTSITFIDFNT
-494 DLESGEKTSIQA
+494 GEQKTIQA
-506 EQGTRIRLFGFI
+506 DQGTRIRLFGFI
-518 NNDLIYGIANE
+518 NNDLIYGVANE
-529 GDIVTNVSGGT
+529 SDIVTNASGGT
-540 DFAMTEVRIQNFQG
+540 DFAMTEVRIQNFDG

-566 VLNVDIQENLLE
+566 VLDVTIQENLLE
-578 LSRATKAGDSFA
+578 LSRATKVGDSFA
-590 GTTGD
+590 GTSGD

-610 VVTSTTVRQGN
+610 VITSTTVRQGN

-654 LSGEKEEKYYVY
+654 LSSESEDKYYVY
-666 AKGGLAGI
+666 GGGELSGI
-674 YETAAQ
+674 YDSASQ
-680 AVNQAQEESG
+680 AVAKAEEESG
-690 IVLNNDQQY
+690 IVLNTAQQY
-699 IWESGNTSGRA
+699 IWEAGNTGDRA
-710 SISVQDL
+710 SISAQDL
-717 PEAVAQASLDVSALN
+717 PEAVAQASLDAAALN

-739 TVIDMTGCTLEQILY
+739 KVIDMTGCTLEQILY
-754 EVCAQRPVITKG
+754 EVSAQRPVIAKG
-766 ENGQPVVIVGCD
+766 ENGQAVVIIGYD
-778 DYNTILYDPST
+778 DYNTILYNPST
-789 QETEYFGMQD
+789 QETYYFGMQD
-799 STNTFQENG
+799 STDTFQANG

-815 ENSSAS
+815 EDIQ

>member
-1 MKKKLIRAAILLVT
+1 MKKKLIRAGILLVI
-15 FLCGVAAFS
+15 FICGVAGFS
-24 SLMNYQSTDNRTD
+24 SLMNYQSTDNKTD

-44 SIAMMINDTEVNR
+44 SMAMMIEDTEVNR

-62 DEMDASFVRDGLT
+62 DDMDVRFVRDGLT
-75 PLGTDRSLTVSIT
+75 PVGTDRSLKVSII

-99 EVTTLDGET
+99 EVCTSDGEQ
-108 VIENDKIRN
+108 VIENNKIRS

-125 LTAEFT
+125 LTVEFT

-138 NQEYALTFTLDTED
+138 NQEYALTFTLSTED
-152 GSWNYYTR
+152 GTWNYYTR
-160 LLQRAGLSTAQYV
+160 ILQRAGLSTAQYV

-181 KTFAQDDTGDLS
+181 KTFAQDDTGDLT
-193 TYLESD
+193 TYLEPDTSVV
-199 GSSIGS
+199 SN
-205 SFRNLDIHSDLD
+205 SFRSLDIHSDVD

-223 LAPQISRP
+223 LNPQISRP

-237 DINEN
+237 DISEN

-256 EEGEVEKYQVDEFYR
+256 EHGEVEKYQADEFYR
-271 MGYNQTRVVLLDFQR
+271 MSYNQTRVYLLDFQR
-286 QVKQVITTEQNIVN
+286 HVKQVLTTEQNLVSN
-300 SGKVNLGITDTEV
+300 GKINLGITDTDV

-357 NDIGQHDIKIV
+357 NDINRHDIKIV
-368 RVEEN
+368 RVSEN

-387 QHEGQVGTAVYHYS
+387 QHEGQVGTSVYHYS
-401 AEQNAMEEKFFLR
+401 AEQNAMEEEFFLR
-414 SLKSYEFL
+414 SLQSSEFL
-422 REDIEKLAYFSQDGN
+422 QKDVEKLSYVSEDGN
-437 LYLLLEQTLYKFQ
+437 LYLLLEGNLYRFQ
-450 MEDKTYEAVQEQIE
+450 MEEKTYEVLQEQIE
-464 DDCFFVSENSQ
+464 DDCFFVSENSR

-480 EGMDPYNTTSIIFM
+480 DGMDPYNTTSITFIDFNT
-494 DLESGEKTSIQA
+494 GEQKTIQA
-506 EQGTRIRLFGFI
+506 DQGTRIRLFGFI
-518 NNDLIYGIANE
+518 NNDLIYGVANE
-529 GDIVTNVSGGT
+529 SDIVTNASGGT
-540 DFAMTEVRIQNFQG
+540 DFAMTEVRIQNFDG

-566 VLNVDIQENLLE
+566 VLDVTIQENLLE
-578 LSRATKAGDSFA
+578 LSRATKVGDSFA
-590 GTTGD
+590 GTSGD

-610 VVTSTTVRQGN
+610 VITSTTVRQGN

-654 LSGEKEEKYYVY
+654 LSSESEDKYYVY
-666 AKGGLAGI
+666 GGGELSGI
-674 YETAAQ
+674 YDSASQ
-680 AVNQAQEESG
+680 AVAKAEEESG
-690 IVLNNDQQY
+690 IVLNTAQQY
-699 IWESGNTSGRA
+699 IWEAGNTGDRA
-710 SISVQDL
+710 SISAQDL
-717 PEAVAQASLDVSALN
+717 PEAVAQASLDAAALN

-739 TVIDMTGCTLEQILY
+739 KVIDMTGCTLEQILY
-754 EVCAQRPVITKG
+754 EVSAQRPVIAKG
-766 ENGQPVVIVGCD
+766 ENGQAVVIIGYD
-778 DYNTILYDPST
+778 DYNTILYNPST
-789 QETEYFGMQD
+789 QETYYFGMQD
-799 STNTFQENG
+799 STDTFQANG

-815 ENSSAS
+815 EDIQ

>member
-1 MKKKLIRAAILLVT
+1 MKKKLIRAGILLVI
-15 FLCGVAAFS
+15 FICGVAGFS
-24 SLMNYQSTDNRTD
+24 SLMNYQSTDNKTD

-44 SIAMMINDTEVNR
+44 SMAMMIEDTEVNR

-62 DEMDASFVRDGLT
+62 DDMDVRFVRDGLT
-75 PLGTDRSLTVSIT
+75 PVGTDRSLKVSII

-99 EVTTLDGET
+99 EVCTSDGEQ
-108 VIENDKIRN
+108 VIENNKIRS

-138 NQEYALTFTLDTED
+138 NQEYALNFTLSTED
-152 GSWNYYTR
+152 GTWNYYTR

-181 KTFAQDDTGDLS
+181 KTFAQDDTGDLT
-193 TYLESD
+193 TYLEPDTSVV
-199 GSSIGS
+199 SN
-205 SFRNLDIHSDLD
+205 SFRSLDIHSDVD

-237 DINEN
+237 DISEN

-256 EEGEVEKYQVDEFYR
+256 ESGEVEKYQVDEFYR
-271 MGYNQTRVVLLDFQR
+271 MSYNQTRVYLLDFQR
-286 QVKQVITTEQNIVN
+286 HVKQVLTTEQNLVSN
-300 SGKVNLGITDTEV
+300 GKINLGITDTDV

-357 NDIGQHDIKIV
+357 NDINQHDIKIV
-368 RVEEN
+368 RVSEN

-387 QHEGQVGTAVYHYS
+387 QHEGQVGTSVYHYS
-401 AEQNAMEEKFFLR
+401 AEQNAMEEEFFLR
-414 SLKSYEFL
+414 SLQSSEFL
-422 REDIEKLAYFSQDGN
+422 QKDVEKLSYVSEDGN
-437 LYLLLEQTLYKFQ
+437 LYLLLEGNLYRFQ
-450 MEDKTYEAVQEQIE
+450 MEEKTYEVLQEQIE
-464 DDCFFVSENSQ
+464 DDCFFVSENSR

-480 EGMDPYNTTSIIFM
+480 DGMDPYNTTSITFIDFNT
-494 DLESGEKTSIQA
+494 GEQKTIQA
-506 EQGTRIRLFGFI
+506 DQGTRIRLFGFI
-518 NNDLIYGIANE
+518 NNDLIYGVANE
-529 GDIVTNVSGGT
+529 SDIVTNASGGT
-540 DFAMTEVRIQNFQG
+540 DFAMTEVRIQNFDG

-566 VLNVDIQENLLE
+566 VLDVTIQENLLE
-578 LSRATKAGDSFA
+578 LSRATKVGDSFA
-590 GTTGD
+590 GTSGD

-610 VVTSTTVRQGN
+610 VITSTTVRQGN

-654 LSGEKEEKYYVY
+654 LSSESEDKYYVY
-666 AKGGLAGI
+666 GGGELSGI
-674 YETAAQ
+674 YDSASQ
-680 AVNQAQEESG
+680 AVAKAEEESG
-690 IVLNNDQQY
+690 IVLNTAQQY
-699 IWESGNTSGRA
+699 IWEAGNTGDRA
-710 SISVQDL
+710 SISAQDL
-717 PEAVAQASLDVSALN
+717 PEAVAQASLDAAALN

-739 TVIDMTGCTLEQILY
+739 KVIDMTGCTLEQILY
-754 EVCAQRPVITKG
+754 EVSAQRPVIAKG
-766 ENGQPVVIVGCD
+766 ENGQAVVIIGYD
-778 DYNTILYDPST
+778 NYNTILYNPST
-789 QETEYFGMQD
+789 QETYYFGMQD
-799 STNTFQENG
+799 STDTFQANG

-815 ENSSAS
+815 EDIQ

>member
-1 MKKKLIRAAILLVT
+1 MKKKLIRAGILLVI
-15 FLCGVAAFS
+15 FICGVAGFS
-24 SLMNYQSTDNRTD
+24 SLMNYQSTDNKTD

-44 SIAMMINDTEVNR
+44 SMAMMIEDTEVNR

-62 DEMDASFVRDGLT
+62 DDMDVRFVRDGLT
-75 PLGTDRSLTVSIT
+75 PVGTDRSLKVSIT

-99 EVTTLDGET
+99 EVCTSDGEQ
-108 VIENDKIRN
+108 VIENNKIRS

-125 LTAEFT
+125 LTVEFT

-138 NQEYALTFTLDTED
+138 NQEYALTFTLSTED
-152 GSWNYYTR
+152 GTWNYYTR
-160 LLQRAGLSTAQYV
+160 ILQRAGLSTAQYV

-181 KTFAQDDTGDLS
+181 KTFAQDDTGDLT
-193 TYLESD
+193 TYLEPDTSVV
-199 GSSIGS
+199 SN
-205 SFRNLDIHSDLD
+205 SFRSLDIHSDVD

-223 LAPQISRP
+223 LNPQISRP

-237 DINEN
+237 DISEN

-256 EEGEVEKYQVDEFYR
+256 ENGEVEKYQVDEFYR
-271 MGYNQTRVVLLDFQR
+271 MSYNQTRVYLLDFQR
-286 QVKQVITTEQNIVN
+286 HVKQVLTTEQNLVSN
-300 SGKVNLGITDTEV
+300 GKINLGITDTDV

-357 NDIGQHDIKIV
+357 NDINRHDIKIV
-368 RVEEN
+368 RVSEN

-387 QHEGQVGTAVYHYS
+387 QHEGQVGTSVYHYS
-401 AEQNAMEEKFFLR
+401 AEQNAMEEEFFLR
-414 SLKSYEFL
+414 SLQSSEFL
-422 REDIEKLAYFSQDGN
+422 QKDVEKLSYVSEDGN
-437 LYLLLEQTLYKFQ
+437 LYLLLEGNLYRFQ
-450 MEDKTYEAVQEQIE
+450 MEEKTYEVLQEQIE
-464 DDCFFVSENSQ
+464 DDCFFVSENSR

-480 EGMDPYNTTSIIFM
+480 DGMDPYNTTSITFIDFNT
-494 DLESGEKTSIQA
+494 GEQKNIQA
-506 EQGTRIRLFGFI
+506 DQGTRIRLFGFI
-518 NNDLIYGIANE
+518 NNDLIYGVANE
-529 GDIVTNVSGGT
+529 SDIVTNASGGT
-540 DFAMTEVRIQNFQG
+540 DFAMTEVRIQNFDG

-566 VLNVDIQENLLE
+566 VLDVTIQENLLE
-578 LSRATKAGDSFA
+578 LSRATKVGDSFA
-590 GTTGD
+590 GTSGD

-610 VVTSTTVRQGN
+610 VITSTTVRQGN

-654 LSGEKEEKYYVY
+654 LSSESEDKYYVY
-666 AKGGLAGI
+666 GGGELSGI
-674 YETAAQ
+674 YDSASQ
-680 AVNQAQEESG
+680 AVAKAEEESG
-690 IVLNNDQQY
+690 IVLNTAQQY
-699 IWESGNTSGRA
+699 IWEAGNTGDRA
-710 SISVQDL
+710 SISAQDL
-717 PEAVAQASLDVSALN
+717 PEAVAQASLDAAALN

-739 TVIDMTGCTLEQILY
+739 KVIDMTGCTLEQILY
-754 EVCAQRPVITKG
+754 EVSDQRPVIAKG
-766 ENGQPVVIVGCD
+766 ENGQAVVIIGYD
-778 DYNTILYDPST
+778 DYNTILYNPST
-789 QETEYFGMQD
+789 QETYYFGMQD
-799 STNTFQENG
+799 STDTFQANG

-815 ENSSAS
+815 EDIQ

>member
-1 MKKKLIRAAILLVT
+1 MKKKLIRAGILLVI
-15 FLCGVAAFS
+15 FICGVAGFS
-24 SLMNYQSTDNRTD
+24 SLMNYQSTDNKTD

-44 SIAMMINDTEVNR
+44 SMAMMIEDTEVNR

-62 DEMDASFVRDGLT
+62 DDKDVRFVRDGLT
-75 PLGTDRSLTVSIT
+75 PVGTDRSLKVSIT

-99 EVTTLDGET
+99 EVCTSDGEQ
-108 VIENDKIRN
+108 VIENNKIRS

-125 LTAEFT
+125 LTVEFT

-138 NQEYALTFTLDTED
+138 NQEYALTFTLSTED
-152 GSWNYYTR
+152 GTWNYYTR
-160 LLQRAGLSTAQYV
+160 ILQRAGLSTAQYV

-181 KTFAQDDTGDLS
+181 KTFAQDDTGDLT
-193 TYLESD
+193 TYLEPDTSVV
-199 GSSIGS
+199 SN
-205 SFRNLDIHSDLD
+205 SFRSLDIHSDVD

-223 LAPQISRP
+223 LNPQISRP

-237 DINEN
+237 DISEN

-256 EEGEVEKYQVDEFYR
+256 ENGEVEKYQVDEFYR
-271 MGYNQTRVVLLDFQR
+271 MSYNQTRVYLLDFQR
-286 QVKQVITTEQNIVN
+286 HVKQVLTTEQNLVSN
-300 SGKVNLGITDTEV
+300 GKINLGITDTDV

-357 NDIGQHDIKIV
+357 NDINRHDIKIV
-368 RVEEN
+368 RVSEN

-387 QHEGQVGTAVYHYS
+387 QHEGQVGTSVYHYS
-401 AEQNAMEEKFFLR
+401 AEQNAMEEEFFLR
-414 SLKSYEFL
+414 SLQSSEFL
-422 REDIEKLAYFSQDGN
+422 QKDVEKLSYVSEDGN
-437 LYLLLEQTLYKFQ
+437 LYLLLEGNLYRFQ
-450 MEDKTYEAVQEQIE
+450 MEEKTYEVLQEQIE
-464 DDCFFVSENSQ
+464 DDCFFVSENSR

-480 EGMDPYNTTSIIFM
+480 DGMDPYNTTSITFIDFNT
-494 DLESGEKTSIQA
+494 GEQKTIQA
-506 EQGTRIRLFGFI
+506 DQGTRIRLFGFI
-518 NNDLIYGIANE
+518 NNDLIYGVANE
-529 GDIVTNVSGGT
+529 SDIVTNASGGT
-540 DFAMTEVRIQNFQG
+540 DFAMTEVRIQNFDG

-566 VLNVDIQENLLE
+566 VLDVTIQENLLE
-578 LSRATKAGDSFA
+578 LSRATKVGDSFA
-590 GTTGD
+590 GTSGD

-610 VVTSTTVRQGN
+610 VITSTTVRQGN

-654 LSGEKEEKYYVY
+654 LSSESEDKYYVY
-666 AKGGLAGI
+666 GGGELSGI
-674 YETAAQ
+674 YDSASQ
-680 AVNQAQEESG
+680 AVAKAEEESG
-690 IVLNNDQQY
+690 IVLNTAQQY
-699 IWESGNTSGRA
+699 IWEAGNTGDRA
-710 SISVQDL
+710 SISAQDL
-717 PEAVAQASLDVSALN
+717 PEAVAQASLDAAALN

-739 TVIDMTGCTLEQILY
+739 KVIDMTGCTLEQILY
-754 EVCAQRPVITKG
+754 EVSAQRPVIAKG
-766 ENGQPVVIVGCD
+766 ENGQAVVIIGYD
-778 DYNTILYDPST
+778 DYNTILYHPST
-789 QETEYFGMQD
+789 QETYYFGMQD
-799 STNTFQENG
+799 STDTFQANG

-815 ENSSAS
+815 EDIQ

>member
-1 MKKKLIRAAILLVT
+1 MKKKLIRAGILLVI
-15 FLCGVAAFS
+15 FICGVAGFS
-24 SLMNYQSTDNRTD
+24 SLMNYQSTDNKTD

-44 SIAMMINDTEVNR
+44 SMAMMIEDTEVNR

-62 DEMDASFVRDGLT
+62 DDMDVRFVRDGLT
-75 PLGTDRSLTVSIT
+75 PVGTDRSLKVSIT

-99 EVTTLDGET
+99 EVCTSDGEQ
-108 VIENDKIRN
+108 VIENNKIRS

-125 LTAEFT
+125 LTVEFT

-138 NQEYALTFTLDTED
+138 NQEYALTFTLSTED
-152 GSWNYYTR
+152 GTWNYYTR
-160 LLQRAGLSTAQYV
+160 ILQRAGLSTAQYV

-181 KTFAQDDTGDLS
+181 KTFAQDDTGDLT
-193 TYLESD
+193 TYLEPDTSVV
-199 GSSIGS
+199 SN
-205 SFRNLDIHSDLD
+205 SFRSLDIHSDVD

-223 LAPQISRP
+223 LNPQISRP

-237 DINEN
+237 DISEN

-256 EEGEVEKYQVDEFYR
+256 ENGEVEKYQVDEFYR
-271 MGYNQTRVVLLDFQR
+271 MSYNQTRVYLLDFQR
-286 QVKQVITTEQNIVN
+286 HVKQVLTTEQNLVSN
-300 SGKVNLGITDTEV
+300 GKINLGITDTDV

-357 NDIGQHDIKIV
+357 NDINRHDIKIV
-368 RVEEN
+368 RVSEN

-387 QHEGQVGTAVYHYS
+387 QHEGQVGTSVYHYS
-401 AEQNAMEEKFFLR
+401 AEQNAMEEEFFLR
-414 SLKSYEFL
+414 SIQSSEFL
-422 REDIEKLAYFSQDGN
+422 QKDVEKLSYVSEDGN
-437 LYLLLEQTLYKFQ
+437 LYLLLEGNLYRFQ
-450 MEDKTYEAVQEQIE
+450 MEEKTYEVLQEQIE
-464 DDCFFVSENSQ
+464 DDCFFVSENSR

-480 EGMDPYNTTSIIFM
+480 DGMDPYNTTSITFIDFNT
-494 DLESGEKTSIQA
+494 GEQKTIQA
-506 EQGTRIRLFGFI
+506 DQGTRIRLFGFI
-518 NNDLIYGIANE
+518 NNDLIYGVANE
-529 GDIVTNVSGGT
+529 SDIVTNASGGT
-540 DFAMTEVRIQNFQG
+540 DFAMTEVRIQNFDG

-566 VLNVDIQENLLE
+566 VLDVTIQENLLE
-578 LSRATKAGDSFA
+578 LSRATKVGDSFA
-590 GTTGD
+590 GTSGD

-610 VVTSTTVRQGN
+610 VITSTTVRQGN

-654 LSGEKEEKYYVY
+654 LSSESEDKYYVY
-666 AKGGLAGI
+666 GGGELSGI
-674 YETAAQ
+674 YDSASQ
-680 AVNQAQEESG
+680 AVAKAEEESG
-690 IVLNNDQQY
+690 IVLNTAQQY
-699 IWESGNTSGRA
+699 IWEAGNTGDRA
-710 SISVQDL
+710 SISAQDL
-717 PEAVAQASLDVSALN
+717 PEAVAQASLDAAALN

-739 TVIDMTGCTLEQILY
+739 KVIDMTGCTLEQILY
-754 EVCAQRPVITKG
+754 EVSAQRPVIAKG
-766 ENGQPVVIVGCD
+766 ENGQAVVIIGYD
-778 DYNTILYDPST
+778 DYNTILYNPST
-789 QETEYFGMQD
+789 QETYYFGMQD
-799 STNTFQENG
+799 STDTFQANG

-815 ENSSAS
+815 EDIQ

>member
-1 MKKKLIRAAILLVT
+1 MKKKLIRAGILLVI
-15 FLCGVAAFS
+15 FICGVAGFS
-24 SLMNYQSTDNRTD
+24 SLMNYQSTDNKTD

-44 SIAMMINDTEVNR
+44 SMAMMIEDTEVNR

-62 DEMDASFVRDGLT
+62 DDMDVRFVRDGLT
-75 PLGTDRSLTVSIT
+75 PVGTDRSLKVSIT

-99 EVTTLDGET
+99 EVCTSDGEQ
-108 VIENDKIRN
+108 VIENNKIRS

-125 LTAEFT
+125 LTVEFT

-138 NQEYALTFTLDTED
+138 NQEYALTFTLSTED
-152 GSWNYYTR
+152 GTWNYYTR
-160 LLQRAGLSTAQYV
+160 ILQRAGLSTAQYV

-181 KTFAQDDTGDLS
+181 KTFAQDDTGDLT
-193 TYLESD
+193 TYLEPDTSVV
-199 GSSIGS
+199 SN
-205 SFRNLDIHSDLD
+205 SFRSLDIHSDVD

-223 LAPQISRP
+223 LNPQISRP

-237 DINEN
+237 DISEN

-256 EEGEVEKYQVDEFYR
+256 ENGEVEKYQVDEFYR
-271 MGYNQTRVVLLDFQR
+271 MSYNQTRVYLLDFQR
-286 QVKQVITTEQNIVN
+286 HVKQVLTTEQNLVSN
-300 SGKVNLGITDTEV
+300 GKINLGITDTDV

-357 NDIGQHDIKIV
+357 NDINRHDIKIV
-368 RVEEN
+368 RVSEN

-387 QHEGQVGTAVYHYS
+387 QHEGQVGTSVYHYS
-401 AEQNAMEEKFFLR
+401 AEQNAMEEEFFLR
-414 SLKSYEFL
+414 SLQSSEFL
-422 REDIEKLAYFSQDGN
+422 QKDVEKLSYVSEDGN
-437 LYLLLEQTLYKFQ
+437 LYLLLEGNLYRFQ
-450 MEDKTYEAVQEQIE
+450 MEEKTYEVLQEQIE
-464 DDCFFVSENSQ
+464 DDCFFVSENSR

-480 EGMDPYNTTSIIFM
+480 DGMDPYNTTSITFIDFNT
-494 DLESGEKTSIQA
+494 GEQKTIQA
-506 EQGTRIRLFGFI
+506 DQGTRIRLFGFI
-518 NNDLIYGIANE
+518 NNDLIYGVANE
-529 GDIVTNVSGGT
+529 SDIVTNASGGT
-540 DFAMTEVRIQNFQG
+540 DFAMTEVRIQNFDG

-566 VLNVDIQENLLE
+566 VLDVTIQENILE
-578 LSRATKAGDSFA
+578 LSRATKVGDSFA
-590 GTTGD
+590 GTSGD

-610 VVTSTTVRQGN
+610 VITSTTVRQGN

-654 LSGEKEEKYYVY
+654 LSSESEDKYYVY
-666 AKGGLAGI
+666 GGGELSGI
-674 YETAAQ
+674 YDSASQ
-680 AVNQAQEESG
+680 AVAKAEEESG
-690 IVLNNDQQY
+690 IVLNTAQQY
-699 IWESGNTSGRA
+699 IWEAGNTGDRA
-710 SISVQDL
+710 SISAQDL
-717 PEAVAQASLDVSALN
+717 PEAVAQASLDAAALN

-739 TVIDMTGCTLEQILY
+739 KVIDMTGCTLEQILY
-754 EVCAQRPVITKG
+754 EVSAQRPVIAKG
-766 ENGQPVVIVGCD
+766 ENGQAVVIIGYD
-778 DYNTILYDPST
+778 DYNTILYNPST
-789 QETEYFGMQD
+789 QETYYFGMQD
-799 STNTFQENG
+799 STDTFQANG

-815 ENSSAS
+815 EDIQ

>member
-1 MKKKLIRAAILLVT
+1 MKKKLIRAGILLVI
-15 FLCGVAAFS
+15 FICGVAGFS
-24 SLMNYQSTDNRTD
+24 SLMNYQSTDNKTD

-44 SIAMMINDTEVNR
+44 SMAMMIEDTEVNR

-62 DEMDASFVRDGLT
+62 DDMDVRFVRDGLT
-75 PLGTDRSLTVSIT
+75 PVGTDRSLKVSIT

-99 EVTTLDGET
+99 EVCTSDGEQ
-108 VIENDKIRN
+108 VIENNKIRS

-125 LTAEFT
+125 LTVEFT

-138 NQEYALTFTLDTED
+138 NQEYALTFTLSTED
-152 GSWNYYTR
+152 GTWNYYTR

-181 KTFAQDDTGDLS
+181 KTFAQDDTGDLT
-193 TYLESD
+193 TYLEPDTSVV
-199 GSSIGS
+199 SN
-205 SFRNLDIHSDLD
+205 SFRSLDIHSDVD

-223 LAPQISRP
+223 LNPQISRP

-237 DINEN
+237 DISEN

-256 EEGEVEKYQVDEFYR
+256 ENGEVEKYQVDEFYR
-271 MGYNQTRVVLLDFQR
+271 MSYNQTRVYLLDFQR
-286 QVKQVITTEQNIVN
+286 HVKQVLTTEQNLVSN
-300 SGKVNLGITDTEV
+300 GKINLGITDTDV

-357 NDIGQHDIKIV
+357 NDINRHDIKIV
-368 RVEEN
+368 RVSEN

-387 QHEGQVGTAVYHYS
+387 QHEGQVGTSVYHYS
-401 AEQNAMEEKFFLR
+401 AEQNAMEEEFFLR
-414 SLKSYEFL
+414 SLQSSEFL
-422 REDIEKLAYFSQDGN
+422 QKDVEKLSYVSEDGN
-437 LYLLLEQTLYKFQ
+437 LYLLLEGNLYRFQ
-450 MEDKTYEAVQEQIE
+450 MEEKTYEVLQEQIE
-464 DDCFFVSENSQ
+464 DDCFFVSENSR

-480 EGMDPYNTTSIIFM
+480 DGMDPYNTTSITFIDFNT
-494 DLESGEKTSIQA
+494 GEQKTIQA
-506 EQGTRIRLFGFI
+506 DQGTRIRLFGFI
-518 NNDLIYGIANE
+518 NNDLIYGVANE
-529 GDIVTNVSGGT
+529 SDIVTNASGGT
-540 DFAMTEVRIQNFQG
+540 DFAMTEVRIQNFDG

-566 VLNVDIQENLLE
+566 VLDVTIQENLLE
-578 LSRATKAGDSFA
+578 LSRATKVGDSFA
-590 GTTGD
+590 GTSGD

-610 VVTSTTVRQGN
+610 VITSTTVRQGN

-654 LSGEKEEKYYVY
+654 LSSESEDKYYVY
-666 AKGGLAGI
+666 GGGELSGI
-674 YETAAQ
+674 YDSASQ
-680 AVNQAQEESG
+680 AVAKAEEESG
-690 IVLNNDQQY
+690 IVLNTAQQY
-699 IWESGNTSGRA
+699 IWEAGNTGDRA
-710 SISVQDL
+710 SISAQDL
-717 PEAVAQASLDVSALN
+717 PEAVAQASLDATALN

-739 TVIDMTGCTLEQILY
+739 KVIDMTGCTLEQILY
-754 EVCAQRPVITKG
+754 EVSAQRPVIAKG
-766 ENGQPVVIVGCD
+766 ENGQAVVIIGYD
-778 DYNTILYDPST
+778 DYNTILYNPST
-789 QETEYFGMQD
+789 QETYYFGMQD
-799 STNTFQENG
+799 STDTFQANG

-815 ENSSAS
+815 EDIQ

>member
-1 MKKKLIRAAILLVT
+1 MKKKLIRAGILLVI
-15 FLCGVAAFS
+15 FICGVAGFS
-24 SLMNYQSTDNRTD
+24 SLMNYQSTDNKTD

-44 SIAMMINDTEVNR
+44 SMAMMIEDTEVNR

-62 DEMDASFVRDGLT
+62 DDMDVRFVRDGLT
-75 PLGTDRSLTVSIT
+75 PVGTDRSLKVSII

-99 EVTTLDGET
+99 EVCTSDGEQ
-108 VIENDKIRN
+108 VIENNKIRS

-125 LTAEFT
+125 LTVEFT

-138 NQEYALTFTLDTED
+138 NQEYALTFTLSTED
-152 GSWNYYTR
+152 GTWNYYTR
-160 LLQRAGLSTAQYV
+160 ILQRAGLSTAQYV

-181 KTFAQDDTGDLS
+181 KTFAQDDTGDLT
-193 TYLESD
+193 TYLEPDTSVV
-199 GSSIGS
+199 SN
-205 SFRNLDIHSDLD
+205 SFRSLDIHSDVD

-223 LAPQISRP
+223 LNPQISRP

-237 DINEN
+237 DISEN

-256 EEGEVEKYQVDEFYR
+256 ENGEVEKYQVDEFYR
-271 MGYNQTRVVLLDFQR
+271 MSYNQTRVYLLDFQR
-286 QVKQVITTEQNIVN
+286 HVKQVLTTEQNLVSN
-300 SGKVNLGITDTEV
+300 GKINLGITDTDV

-357 NDIGQHDIKIV
+357 NDINRHDIKIV
-368 RVEEN
+368 RVSEN

-387 QHEGQVGTAVYHYS
+387 QHEGQVGTSVYHYS
-401 AEQNAMEEKFFLR
+401 AEQNAMEEEFFLR
-414 SLKSYEFL
+414 SLQSSEFL
-422 REDIEKLAYFSQDGN
+422 QKDVEKLSYVSEDGN
-437 LYLLLEQTLYKFQ
+437 LYLLLEGNLYRFQ
-450 MEDKTYEAVQEQIE
+450 MEEKTYEVLQEQIE
-464 DDCFFVSENSQ
+464 DDCFFVSENSR

-480 EGMDPYNTTSIIFM
+480 DGMDPYNTTSITFIDFNT
-494 DLESGEKTSIQA
+494 GEQKTIQA
-506 EQGTRIRLFGFI
+506 DQGTRIRLFGFI
-518 NNDLIYGIANE
+518 NNDLIYGVANE
-529 GDIVTNVSGGT
+529 SDIVTNASGGT
-540 DFAMTEVRIQNFQG
+540 DFAMTEVRIQNFDG

-566 VLNVDIQENLLE
+566 VLDVTIQENLLE
-578 LSRATKAGDSFA
+578 LSRATKVGDSFA
-590 GTTGD
+590 GTSGD

-610 VVTSTTVRQGN
+610 VITSTTVRQGN

-654 LSGEKEEKYYVY
+654 LSSESEDKYYVY
-666 AKGGLAGI
+666 GGGELSGI
-674 YETAAQ
+674 YDSASQ
-680 AVNQAQEESG
+680 AVAKAEEESG
-690 IVLNNDQQY
+690 IVLNTAQQY
-699 IWESGNTSGRA
+699 IWEAGNTGDRA
-710 SISVQDL
+710 SISAQDL
-717 PEAVAQASLDVSALN
+717 PEAVAQASLDAAALN

-739 TVIDMTGCTLEQILY
+739 KVIDMTGCTLEQILY
-754 EVCAQRPVITKG
+754 EVSAQRPVIAKG
-766 ENGQPVVIVGCD
+766 ENGQAVVIIGYD
-778 DYNTILYDPST
+778 DYNTILYNPST
-789 QETEYFGMQD
+789 QETYYFGMQD
-799 STNTFQENG
+799 STDTFQANG

-815 ENSSAS
+815 EDIQ

>member
-1 MKKKLIRAAILLVT
+1 MKKKLIRAGILLVI
-15 FLCGVAAFS
+15 FICGVAGFS
-24 SLMNYQSTDNRTD
+24 SLMNYQSTDNKTD

-44 SIAMMINDTEVNR
+44 SMAMMIEDTEVNR

-62 DEMDASFVRDGLT
+62 DDMDVRFVRDGLT
-75 PLGTDRSLTVSIT
+75 PVGTDRSLKVSIT

-99 EVTTLDGET
+99 EVCTSDGEQ
-108 VIENDKIRN
+108 VIENNKIRS

-125 LTAEFT
+125 LTVEFT

-138 NQEYALTFTLDTED
+138 NQEYALTFTLSTED
-152 GSWNYYTR
+152 GTWNYYTR
-160 LLQRAGLSTAQYV
+160 ILQRVGLSTAQYV

-181 KTFAQDDTGDLS
+181 KTFAQDDTGDLT
-193 TYLESD
+193 TYLEPDTSVV
-199 GSSIGS
+199 SN
-205 SFRNLDIHSDLD
+205 SFRSLDIHSDVD

-223 LAPQISRP
+223 LNPQISRP

-237 DINEN
+237 DISEN

-256 EEGEVEKYQVDEFYR
+256 ENGEVEKYQVDEFYR
-271 MGYNQTRVVLLDFQR
+271 MSYNQTRVYLLDFQR
-286 QVKQVITTEQNIVN
+286 HVKQVLTTEQNLVSN
-300 SGKVNLGITDTEV
+300 GKINLGITDTDV

-357 NDIGQHDIKIV
+357 NDINRHDIKIV
-368 RVEEN
+368 RVSEN

-387 QHEGQVGTAVYHYS
+387 QHEGQVGTSVYHYS
-401 AEQNAMEEKFFLR
+401 AEQNAMEEEFFLR
-414 SLKSYEFL
+414 SLQSSEFL
-422 REDIEKLAYFSQDGN
+422 QKDVEKLSYVSEDGN
-437 LYLLLEQTLYKFQ
+437 LYLLLEGNLYRFR
-450 MEDKTYEAVQEQIE
+450 MEEKTYEVLQEQIE
-464 DDCFFVSENSQ
+464 DDCFFVSENSR

-480 EGMDPYNTTSIIFM
+480 DGMDPYNTTSITFIDFNT
-494 DLESGEKTSIQA
+494 GAQKTIQA
-506 EQGTRIRLFGFI
+506 DQGTRIRLFGFI
-518 NNDLIYGIANE
+518 NNDLIYGVANE
-529 GDIVTNVSGGT
+529 SDIVTNASGGT
-540 DFAMTEVRIQNFQG
+540 DFAMTEVRIQNFDG

-566 VLNVDIQENLLE
+566 VLDVTIQENLLE
-578 LSRATKAGDSFA
+578 LSRATKVGDSFA
-590 GTTGD
+590 GTSGD

-610 VVTSTTVRQGN
+610 VITSTTVRQGN

-654 LSGEKEEKYYVY
+654 LSSESEDKYYVY
-666 AKGGLAGI
+666 GGGELSGI
-674 YETAAQ
+674 YDSASQ
-680 AVNQAQEESG
+680 AVAKAEEESG
-690 IVLNNDQQY
+690 IVLNTAQQY
-699 IWESGNTSGRA
+699 IWEAGNTGDRA
-710 SISVQDL
+710 SISAQDL
-717 PEAVAQASLDVSALN
+717 PEAVAQASLDAAALN

-739 TVIDMTGCTLEQILY
+739 KVIDMTGCTLEQILY
-754 EVCAQRPVITKG
+754 EVSAQRPVIAKG
-766 ENGQPVVIVGCD
+766 ENGQAVVIIGYD
-778 DYNTILYDPST
+778 DYNTILYNPST
-789 QETEYFGMQD
+789 QETYYFGMQD
-799 STNTFQENG
+799 STDTFQANG

-815 ENSSAS
+815 EDIQ

>member
-1 MKKKLIRAAILLVT
+1 MKKKLIRAGILLVI
-15 FLCGVAAFS
+15 FICGVAGFS
-24 SLMNYQSTDNRTD
+24 SLMNYQSTDNKTD

-44 SIAMMINDTEVNR
+44 SMAMMIEDTEVNR

-62 DEMDASFVRDGLT
+62 DDMDVRFVRDGLT
-75 PLGTDRSLTVSIT
+75 PVGTDRSLKVSIT

-99 EVTTLDGET
+99 EVCTSDGEQ
-108 VIENDKIRN
+108 VIENNKIRS

-125 LTAEFT
+125 LTVEFT

-138 NQEYALTFTLDTED
+138 NQEYALTFTLSTED
-152 GSWNYYTR
+152 GTWNYYTR
-160 LLQRAGLSTAQYV
+160 ILQRAGLSTAQYV

-181 KTFAQDDTGDLS
+181 KTFAQDDTGDLT
-193 TYLESD
+193 TYLEPDTSVV
-199 GSSIGS
+199 SN
-205 SFRNLDIHSDLD
+205 SFRSLDIHSDVD

-223 LAPQISRP
+223 LNPQISRP

-237 DINEN
+237 DISEN

-256 EEGEVEKYQVDEFYR
+256 ENGEVEKYQVDEFYR
-271 MGYNQTRVVLLDFQR
+271 MSYNQTRVYLLDFQR
-286 QVKQVITTEQNIVN
+286 HVKQVLTTEQNLVSN
-300 SGKVNLGITDTEV
+300 GKINLGITDTDV

-357 NDIGQHDIKIV
+357 NDINQHDIKIV
-368 RVEEN
+368 RVSEN

-387 QHEGQVGTAVYHYS
+387 QHEGQVGTSVYHYS
-401 AEQNAMEEKFFLR
+401 AEQNAMEEEFFLR
-414 SLKSYEFL
+414 SLQSSEFL
-422 REDIEKLAYFSQDGN
+422 QKDVEKLSYVSEDGN
-437 LYLLLEQTLYKFQ
+437 LYLLLEGNLYRFQ
-450 MEDKTYEAVQEQIE
+450 MEEKTYEVLQEQIE
-464 DDCFFVSENSQ
+464 DDCFFVSENSR

-480 EGMDPYNTTSIIFM
+480 DGMDPYNTTSITFIDFNT
-494 DLESGEKTSIQA
+494 GEQKTIQA
-506 EQGTRIRLFGFI
+506 DQGTRIRLFGFI
-518 NNDLIYGIANE
+518 NNDLIYGVANE
-529 GDIVTNVSGGT
+529 SDIVTNASGGT
-540 DFAMTEVRIQNFQG
+540 DFAMTEVRIQNFDG

-566 VLNVDIQENLLE
+566 VLDVTIQENLLE
-578 LSRATKAGDSFA
+578 LSRATKVGDSFA
-590 GTTGD
+590 GTSGD

-610 VVTSTTVRQGN
+610 VITSTTVRQGN

-654 LSGEKEEKYYVY
+654 LSSESEDKYYVY
-666 AKGGLAGI
+666 GRGELSGI
-674 YETAAQ
+674 YDSASQ
-680 AVNQAQEESG
+680 AVAKAEEESG
-690 IVLNNDQQY
+690 IVLNTAQQY
-699 IWESGNTSGRA
+699 IWEAGNTGDRA
-710 SISVQDL
+710 SISAQDL
-717 PEAVAQASLDVSALN
+717 PEAVAQASLDAAALN

-739 TVIDMTGCTLEQILY
+739 KVIDMTGCTLEQILY
-754 EVCAQRPVITKG
+754 EVSDQRPVIAKG
-766 ENGQPVVIVGCD
+766 ENGQAVVIIGYD
-778 DYNTILYDPST
+778 DYNTILYNPST
-789 QETEYFGMQD
+789 QETYYFGMQD
-799 STNTFQENG
+799 STDTFQANG

-815 ENSSAS
+815 EDIQ

>member
-1 MKKKLIRAAILLVT
+1 MKKKLIRAGILLVI
-15 FLCGVAAFS
+15 FICGVAGFS
-24 SLMNYQSTDNRTD
+24 SLMNYQSTDNKTD

-44 SIAMMINDTEVNR
+44 SMAMMIEDTEVNR

-62 DEMDASFVRDGLT
+62 DDMDVRFVRDGLT
-75 PLGTDRSLTVSIT
+75 PVGTDRSLKVSIT

-99 EVTTLDGET
+99 EVCTSDGEQ
-108 VIENDKIRN
+108 VIENNKIRS

-138 NQEYALTFTLDTED
+138 NQEYALNFTLSTED
-152 GSWNYYTR
+152 GTWNYYTR

-181 KTFAQDDTGDLS
+181 KTFAQDDTGDLT
-193 TYLESD
+193 TYLEPDTSVV
-199 GSSIGS
+199 SN
-205 SFRNLDIHSDLD
+205 SFRSLDIHSDMD

-237 DINEN
+237 DISEN

-256 EEGEVEKYQVDEFYR
+256 ESGEVEKYQVDEFYR
-271 MGYNQTRVVLLDFQR
+271 MSYNQTRVYLLDFQR
-286 QVKQVITTEQNIVN
+286 HVKQVLTTEQNLVSN
-300 SGKVNLGITDTEV
+300 GKINLGITDTDV

-357 NDIGQHDIKIV
+357 NDINRHDIKIV
-368 RVEEN
+368 RVSEN

-387 QHEGQVGTAVYHYS
+387 QHEGQVGTSVYHYS
-401 AEQNAMEEKFFLR
+401 AEQNAMEEEFFLR
-414 SLKSYEFL
+414 SLQSSEFL
-422 REDIEKLAYFSQDGN
+422 QKDVEKLSYVSEDGN
-437 LYLLLEQTLYKFQ
+437 LYLLLEGNLYRFQ
-450 MEDKTYEAVQEQIE
+450 MEEKTYEVLQEQIE
-464 DDCFFVSENSQ
+464 DDCFFVSENSR

-480 EGMDPYNTTSIIFM
+480 DGMDPYNTTSITFIDFNT
-494 DLESGEKTSIQA
+494 GEQKTIQA
-506 EQGTRIRLFGFI
+506 DQGTRIRLFGFI
-518 NNDLIYGIANE
+518 NNDLIYGVANE
-529 GDIVTNVSGGT
+529 SDIVTNASGGT
-540 DFAMTEVRIQNFQG
+540 DFAMTEVRIQNFDG

-566 VLNVDIQENLLE
+566 VLDVTIQENLLE
-578 LSRATKAGDSFA
+578 LSRATKVGDSFA
-590 GTTGD
+590 GTSGD

-610 VVTSTTVRQGN
+610 VITSTTVRQGN

-654 LSGEKEEKYYVY
+654 LSSESEDKYYVY
-666 AKGGLAGI
+666 GGGELSGI
-674 YETAAQ
+674 YDSASQ
-680 AVNQAQEESG
+680 AVAKAEEESG
-690 IVLNNDQQY
+690 IVLNTAQQY
-699 IWESGNTSGRA
+699 IWEAGNTGDRA
-710 SISVQDL
+710 SISAQDL
-717 PEAVAQASLDVSALN
+717 PEAVAQASLDAAALN

-739 TVIDMTGCTLEQILY
+739 KVIDMTGCTLEQILY
-754 EVCAQRPVITKG
+754 EVSAQRPVIAKG
-766 ENGQPVVIVGCD
+766 ENGQAVVIIGYD
-778 DYNTILYDPST
+778 DYNTILYNPST
-789 QETEYFGMQD
+789 QETYYFGMQD
-799 STNTFQENG
+799 STDTFQANG

-815 ENSSAS
+815 EDIQ

>member
-1 MKKKLIRAAILLVT
+1 MKKKLIRAGILLVI
-15 FLCGVAAFS
+15 FICGVAGFS
-24 SLMNYQSTDNRTD
+24 SLMNYQSTDNKTD

-44 SIAMMINDTEVNR
+44 SMAMMIEDTEVNR

-62 DEMDASFVRDGLT
+62 DDMDVRFVRDGLT
-75 PLGTDRSLTVSIT
+75 PVGTDRSLKVSII

-99 EVTTLDGET
+99 EVCTSDGEQ
-108 VIENDKIRN
+108 VIENNKIRS

-138 NQEYALTFTLDTED
+138 NQEYALNFTLSTED
-152 GSWNYYTR
+152 GTWNYYTR

-181 KTFAQDDTGDLS
+181 KTFAQDDTGDLT
-193 TYLESD
+193 TYLEPDTSVV
-199 GSSIGS
+199 SN
-205 SFRNLDIHSDLD
+205 SFRSLDIHSDVD

-237 DINEN
+237 DISEN

-256 EEGEVEKYQVDEFYR
+256 ESGEVEKYQVDEFYR
-271 MGYNQTRVVLLDFQR
+271 MSYNQTRVYLLDFQR
-286 QVKQVITTEQNIVN
+286 HVKQVLTTEQNLVSN
-300 SGKVNLGITDTEV
+300 GKINLGITDTDV

-321 TILAFVQQGDLW
+321 TILAFVQKGDLW

-357 NDIGQHDIKIV
+357 NDINQHDIKIV
-368 RVEEN
+368 RVSEN

-387 QHEGQVGTAVYHYS
+387 QHEGQVGTSVYHYS
-401 AEQNAMEEKFFLR
+401 AEQNAMEEEFFLR
-414 SLKSYEFL
+414 SLQSSEFL
-422 REDIEKLAYFSQDGN
+422 QKDVEKLSYVSEDGN
-437 LYLLLEQTLYKFQ
+437 LYLLLEGNLYRFQ
-450 MEDKTYEAVQEQIE
+450 MEEKTYEVLQEQIE
-464 DDCFFVSENSQ
+464 DDCFFVSENSR

-480 EGMDPYNTTSIIFM
+480 DGMDPYNTTSITFIDFNT
-494 DLESGEKTSIQA
+494 GEQKTIQA
-506 EQGTRIRLFGFI
+506 DQGTRIRLFGFI
-518 NNDLIYGIANE
+518 NNDLIYGVANE
-529 GDIVTNVSGGT
+529 SDIVTNASGGT
-540 DFAMTEVRIQNFQG
+540 DFAMTEVRIQNFDG

-566 VLNVDIQENLLE
+566 VLDVTIQENLLE
-578 LSRATKAGDSFA
+578 LSRATKVGDSFA
-590 GTTGD
+590 GTSGD

-610 VVTSTTVRQGN
+610 VITSTTVRQGN

-654 LSGEKEEKYYVY
+654 LSSESEDKYYVY
-666 AKGGLAGI
+666 GGGELSGI
-674 YETAAQ
+674 YDSASQ
-680 AVNQAQEESG
+680 AVAKAEEESG
-690 IVLNNDQQY
+690 IVLNTAQQY
-699 IWESGNTSGRA
+699 IWEAGNTGDRA
-710 SISVQDL
+710 SISAQDL
-717 PEAVAQASLDVSALN
+717 PEAVAQASLDATALN

-739 TVIDMTGCTLEQILY
+739 KVIDMTGCTLEQILY
-754 EVCAQRPVITKG
+754 EVSAQRPVIAKG
-766 ENGQPVVIVGCD
+766 ENGQAVVIIGYD
-778 DYNTILYDPST
+778 DYNTILYNPST
-789 QETEYFGMQD
+789 QETYYFGMQD
-799 STNTFQENG
+799 STDTFQANG

-815 ENSSAS
+815 EDIQ

>member
-1 MKKKLIRAAILLVT
+1 MKKKLIRAGILLVI
-15 FLCGVAAFS
+15 FICGVAGFS
-24 SLMNYQSTDNRTD
+24 SLMNYQSTDNKTD

-44 SIAMMINDTEVNR
+44 SMAMMIEDTEVNR

-62 DEMDASFVRDGLT
+62 DDMDVRFVRDGLT
-75 PLGTDRSLTVSIT
+75 PVGTDRSLKVSIT

-99 EVTTLDGET
+99 EVCTSYGEQ
-108 VIENDKIRN
+108 VIENNKIRS

-125 LTAEFT
+125 LTVEFT

-138 NQEYALTFTLDTED
+138 NQEYALTFTLSTED
-152 GSWNYYTR
+152 GTWNYYTR

-181 KTFAQDDTGDLS
+181 KTFAQDDTGDLT
-193 TYLESD
+193 TYLEPDTSVV
-199 GSSIGS
+199 SN
-205 SFRNLDIHSDLD
+205 SFRSLDIHSDVD

-237 DINEN
+237 DISEN

-256 EEGEVEKYQVDEFYR
+256 ENGEVEKYQVDEFYR
-271 MGYNQTRVVLLDFQR
+271 MSYNQTRVYLLDFQR
-286 QVKQVITTEQNIVN
+286 HVKQVLTTEQNLVSN
-300 SGKVNLGITDTEV
+300 GKINLGITDTDV

-357 NDIGQHDIKIV
+357 NDINRHDIKIV
-368 RVEEN
+368 RVSEN

-387 QHEGQVGTAVYHYS
+387 QHEGQVGTSVYHYS
-401 AEQNAMEEKFFLR
+401 AEQNAMEEEFFLR
-414 SLKSYEFL
+414 SLQSSEFL
-422 REDIEKLAYFSQDGN
+422 QKDVEKLSYVSEDGN
-437 LYLLLEQTLYKFQ
+437 LYLLLEGNLYRFQ
-450 MEDKTYEAVQEQIE
+450 MEEKTYEVLQEQIE
-464 DDCFFVSENSQ
+464 DDCFFVSENSR

-480 EGMDPYNTTSIIFM
+480 DGMDPYNTTSITFIDFNT
-494 DLESGEKTSIQA
+494 GEQKTIQTD
-506 EQGTRIRLFGFI
+506 QGTRIRLFGFI
-518 NNDLIYGIANE
+518 NNDLIYGVANE
-529 GDIVTNVSGGT
+529 SDIVTNASGGT
-540 DFAMTEVRIQNFQG
+540 DFAMTEVRIQNFDG

-566 VLNVDIQENLLE
+566 VLDVTIQENLLE
-578 LSRATKAGDSFA
+578 LSRATKVGDSFA
-590 GTTGD
+590 GTSGD

-610 VVTSTTVRQGN
+610 VITSTTVRQGN

-654 LSGEKEEKYYVY
+654 LSSESEDKYYVY
-666 AKGGLAGI
+666 GGGELSGI
-674 YETAAQ
+674 YDSASQ
-680 AVNQAQEESG
+680 AVAKAEEESG
-690 IVLNNDQQY
+690 IVLNTAQQY
-699 IWESGNTSGRA
+699 IWEAGNTGDRA
-710 SISVQDL
+710 SISAQDL
-717 PEAVAQASLDVSALN
+717 PEAVTQASLDAAALN

-739 TVIDMTGCTLEQILY
+739 KVIDMTGCTLEQILY
-754 EVCAQRPVITKG
+754 EVSAQRPVIAKG
-766 ENGQPVVIVGCD
+766 ENGQAVVIIGYD
-778 DYNTILYDPST
+778 DYNTILYNPST
-789 QETEYFGMQD
+789 QETYYFGMQD
-799 STNTFQENG
+799 STDTFQANG

-815 ENSSAS
+815 EDIQ